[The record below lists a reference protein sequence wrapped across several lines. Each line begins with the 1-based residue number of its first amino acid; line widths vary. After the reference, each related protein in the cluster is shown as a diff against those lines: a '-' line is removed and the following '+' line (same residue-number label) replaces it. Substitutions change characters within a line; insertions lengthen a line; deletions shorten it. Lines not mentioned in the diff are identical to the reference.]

1 MALYKVR
8 GPDGRLHEFQG
19 PDGMPENMVNLLAGD
34 YFQPEIAPSP
44 VTKPQAE
51 TGFIPSVK
59 RGARGVYSLL
69 GDVAPAMIGKVVGA
83 EDYAKRQ
90 MQEAA
95 AYQQET
101 QEKYPSAV
109 PSYTD
114 IKGVGD
120 LGTYIVEAVGEAI
133 PSIIPSLFT
142 GGAAAI
148 AGRTAVA
155 AARAAAE
162 KTVLANAAKGLGEAE
177 LKQAAM
183 AAGVQAAKREA
194 LKYEATGALIG
205 SAAQNIPEVYQ
216 NLYDKGKDDIGTA
229 LAFGSFNAVLD
240 AITPINLLRKAKL
253 SGIPE
258 EQIIG
263 AWYKRAGRGTIEGFA
278 TEGGTEI
285 LQEMSSAAAE
295 KFVDENN
302 TFYTPQNFER
312 FINAGLKGGFGGG
325 VITGATNVAFGRSA
339 TPGTPEAGETQAD
352 RVKAETAR
360 VEQELGLTPTTPVTE
375 PAAVT
380 ETAVPETTI
389 TPTEPVVQVPT
400 VTTKP
405 LDDVQRIRREN
416 DLAAAKA
423 TLADYEKRGVKG
435 TPIKLTQNRIAKLER
450 ELGIAP
456 AQGTTNVTGPI
467 TPTVG
472 ESADVSA
479 SGRSAVPA
487 TAGIETLESDGV
499 VPAGPNVGDLTQGK
513 GRQPAPVDIDKE
525 SIEEEQARNAGPDLA
540 SDEKTPDEYKAEQ
553 MDALQTEEAPK
564 TAAPTEVLNE
574 DEIIK
579 SDARKKE
586 DELYA
591 AFKKIEE
598 EKKSLLSKDGRKP
611 NINSPNR
618 ARWDVIDD
626 ELVDARNTWFRQV
639 EQNDAEETNAGL
651 DELAALANKLN
662 TVTDGNKTHTKESI
676 EKLVNDAST
685 KTKRSKLEIIKSN
698 IKSTK
703 DKIAQ
708 FSKKEK
714 TDGVKTTKTEQTEKK
729 GQEATD
735 TVPVEQQNMYDEE
748 VEYHNET
755 NPDRKLPAY
764 KDLMFDQKASYFGN
778 IKKNSGEEHT
788 QAIEDLA
795 NLVHGKAEEKKTER
809 KTTPIKDNED
819 KQLQKGNNVAF
830 LNRIRMDSKNPIRK
844 AVAQRIFEA
853 KLKTKVEVVNS
864 LPEGRA
870 AEYDPKT
877 DTIRLTKQSQD
888 EETLMHEYTH
898 AATIDV
904 INKYE
909 TDQLDKLT
917 DDQQA
922 AVVHLEYLMDESRK
936 TLAEKFPD
944 AYEDLNEFVSNAI
957 TNDVFQNALGKLSI
971 PVSESIVPEET
982 SLWTN
987 LLQAI
992 AKILRIPG
1000 LLREGNMSI
1009 EALAAFD
1016 KIVSAPPKGGID
1028 RAPLPSRKTPEV
1040 KQAPEIK
1047 EAPKAQS
1054 DQEIADEAVDQV
1066 KLKERGGKVLLK
1078 NLFTTHGAHWM
1089 AERFQND
1096 RYILKV
1102 REDRA
1107 ALLGQLERLGD
1118 ALNNVFGQITRSTG
1132 IAVDVFNTH
1141 MKFPTEA
1148 VHDAISVYA
1157 KKANIS
1163 VDLALARLH
1172 IILEARHEP
1181 ERRAVNYLKKVPLD
1195 ASNATAIKVA
1205 NLIKTPELQAMF
1217 GKTEYSA
1224 AGFREEV
1231 MNKILTQPMFQVN
1244 DDTRKAYAQELRK
1257 AMDKVVA
1264 DPANQAK
1271 TIDVYEGKKLKTVE
1285 TTPAMFDVADERYS
1299 VIGQRTPKQI
1309 SAITRKLDSAE
1320 FKTQID
1326 AVETALQEVHNK
1338 TIDLNKE
1345 AHYWS
1350 RPVANIVD
1358 FYGFKHYIPFKG
1370 RPGMRLNDDSFNFDS
1385 KQLGG
1390 EYQDGQD
1397 SMQGRM
1403 SEAENPILQ
1412 SLADGATAALRVGK
1426 KDVTL
1431 AIKNAVNKSNRILQ
1445 GDVIDNIK
1453 FEDRYKGEVNKQ
1465 QISGDDKVFHYNED
1479 GSIDVIQLTNPRE
1492 KEAVRRSYRTNQPVI
1507 DLINRFTSGIGQMH
1521 TRYNPAF
1528 APMNFVRDALTN
1540 AFTLGAELGP
1550 AKAGRLLT
1558 GIAADV
1564 SSGGLYRALN
1574 YSHLYA
1580 QGKFAEIDK
1589 LAGSEKPYDQ
1599 LNDKERYYR
1608 DLKDFVKKGGR
1619 VSYLQG
1625 VAAKGALDEL
1635 IKEVGRSGVL
1645 LKKEQID
1652 KFIDI
1657 YNDMFELSSRVATYR
1672 LMKDEVFRTNVT
1684 NGMPKDRA
1692 RADAEI
1698 QAVEYAKNLAN
1709 FEQVGRWGKAMG
1721 ALYMFFRPAATGAV
1735 RAIEATAPAF
1745 QKFNETLFREEAEAQ
1760 GISKEKIDK
1769 AVKTIRE
1776 RQRSARAMIGSLVG
1790 VGVGIY
1796 MMALMMSDDDEQGRN
1811 KVATDDMARWTRNAR
1826 FHIPGTDIIFQMPWG
1841 FGLGTFASAGAQI
1854 ASTFAGRNSV
1864 ADAMSNILT
1873 TGLDSYLPLPISK
1886 ISPID
1891 NLPAWAMDSLAP
1903 SAIRPFF
1910 EYVMNLDGLGR
1921 QIYNTR
1927 QSRYGDAYTGGDSIP
1942 EIYKGAA
1949 RELFNVTNG
1958 AVDWSP
1964 NTMYFFAN
1972 NYVDGMA
1979 KAFTGV
1985 SNMGLTLAGK
1995 KDFDLRNDTL
2005 FLSSFIGSKSNV
2017 DAREFSKAET
2027 RIKTMEKR
2035 INALKDKPEMF
2046 QDYMESNPTDY
2057 YLVQYYNST
2066 VNGPIRDLRAMAN
2079 KIRTDKDISL
2089 RDRKERLD
2097 EVIKLQ
2103 NMVKRNVLDTFESI
2117 SGSPSI
2123 YR

>member
-1 MALYKVR
+1 MALYKVK
-8 GPDGRLHEFQG
+8 GPDGKLHEFQG

-34 YFQPEIAPSP
+34 YFQPEAAPTP

-51 TGFIPSVK
+51 TGFIPSVM
-59 RGARGVYSLL
+59 RGGRGMYSLL
-69 GDVAPAMIGKVVGA
+69 GDVAPAMIGKAVGA

-95 AYQQET
+95 AYQKET
-101 QEKYPSAV
+101 EEKYPSAV

-114 IKGVGD
+114 IKSVGD
-120 LGTYIVEAVGEAI
+120 LGTYIVESVGEAI

-142 GGAAAI
+142 GGASAI
-148 AGRTAVA
+148 LGRTAVA
-155 AARAAAE
+155 AARSAAE
-162 KTVLANAAKGLGEAE
+162 KAVVANAAKGLGEAE

-183 AAGVQAAKREA
+183 TAGVEAAKREA
-194 LKYEATGALIG
+194 LKYEATGAIAG

-216 NLYDKGKDDIGTA
+216 NLYDKGKDDLGTA
-229 LAFGSFNAVLD
+229 LAFGGFNAVLD

-263 AWYKRAGRGTIEGFA
+263 AWYKRAGKGAIEGFA
-278 TEGGTEI
+278 TEGGTEM

-302 TFYTPQNFER
+302 TFFTPENFER

-325 VITGATNVAFGRSA
+325 VITGATNVAVGRA
-339 TPGTPEAGETQAD
+339 AAPGTPEAGETQAD
-352 RVKAETAR
+352 RVKAETAK
-360 VEQELGLTPTTPVTE
+360 VEQELGIAPTAPVTE
-375 PAAVT
+375 SELASATT
-380 ETAVPETTI
+380 ETAVPETTT
-389 TPTEPVVQVPT
+389 TPVEPVAQVPT
-400 VTTKP
+400 STVKP
-405 LDDVQRIRREN
+405 LNDVQRIRREN
-416 DLAAAKA
+416 DLAASKA
-423 TLADYEKRGVKG
+423 TLADYEARGVKG
-435 TPIKLTQNRIAKLER
+435 TPIRLTQNRIAKLEK

-456 AQGTTNVTGPI
+456 AQGAANVTGPV

-472 ESADVSA
+472 ESADVST
-479 SGRSAVPA
+479 SGRSVVSPA
-487 TAGIETLESDGV
+487 AGTETPERDGV
-499 VPAGPNVGDLTQGK
+499 VPAGPNVGDLTQGEGK
-513 GRQPAPVDIDKE
+513 QPAPIELSDKAKEAIKLSIADGMDKRDTIDSLFEFEIYDDREDVPSVPPLINK
-525 SIEEEQARNAGPDLA
+525 SQQ
-540 SDEKTPDEYKAEQ
+540 KAAE
-553 MDALQTEEAPK
+553 DYYDSLSKPK
-564 TAAPTEVLNE
+564 TAEPTEVLKE
-574 DEIIK
+574 DQIIK
-579 SDARKKE
+579 
-586 DELYA
+586 
-591 AFKKIEE
+591 E
-598 EKKSLLSKDGRKP
+598 EKPSGTQT
-611 NINSPNR
+611 I
-618 ARWDVIDD
+618 
-626 ELVDARNTWFRQV
+626 
-639 EQNDAEETNAGL
+639 
-651 DELAALANKLN
+651 
-662 TVTDGNKTHTKESI
+662 
-676 EKLVNDAST
+676 
-685 KTKRSKLEIIKSN
+685 
-698 IKSTK
+698 
-703 DKIAQ
+703 
-708 FSKKEK
+708 
-714 TDGVKTTKTEQTEKK
+714 KTEQAEEK
-729 GQEATD
+729 GQEA
-735 TVPVEQQNMYDEE
+735 PPAAAVEPTPDEDRATQKRLLGALNRARKRLLRDENLSTEDPKRAAAKAAVDKAQKEWNDFLVESEPRSSKRYESIVKDVHKFDDNQRALYDEE
-748 VEYHNET
+748 SEYYNEN
-755 NPDRKLPAY
+755 NPERKVPEYDAL
-764 KDLMFDQKASYFGN
+764 KVDQREKYL
-778 IKKNSGEEHT
+778 EL
-788 QAIEDLA
+788 IED
-795 NLVHGKAEEKKTER
+795 NTMEEHGKAIKELADDIHGKSEEKKTER
-809 KTTPIKDNED
+809 KTTPVKDTVND
-819 KQLQKGNNVAF
+819 QLQKGNGAPF
-830 LNRIRMDSKNPIRK
+830 LDSIRLTSKNAIRK
-844 AVAQRIFEA
+844 SVAQRIYNA
-853 KLKTKVEVVNS
+853 KLGTKLEVVNS

-877 DTIRLTKQSQD
+877 NTIRLTKQYQD
-888 EETLMHEYTH
+888 EETIMHEYTH

-904 INKYE
+904 IDKYE
-909 TDQLDKLT
+909 NKQLNKLT
-917 DDQQA
+917 PEQLK
-922 AVVHLEYLMDESRK
+922 AVKHLEYLMDQSRK
-936 TLAEKFPD
+936 SLAEKYPD
-944 AYEDLNEFVSNAI
+944 AYDNLHEFVTNAI
-957 TNDVFQNALGKLSI
+957 NNQKFQNDLGGLSI
-971 PVSESIVPEET
+971 PVSESIIPEDT
-982 SLWTN
+982 SLWNN
-987 LLQAI
+987 LLKAI
-992 AKILRIPG
+992 AEILGVQVLSR
-1000 LLREGNMSI
+1000 GNMSV
-1009 EALAAFD
+1009 EALAAFND
-1016 KIVSAPPKGGID
+1016 IISAPPESGIN
-1028 RAPLPSRKTPEV
+1028 RAPLPSKKTPEV
-1040 KQAPEIK
+1040 KQAPEVK
-1047 EAPKAQS
+1047 EEPKTQT

-1066 KLKERGGKVLLK
+1066 KLKERGGKVVLK
-1078 NLFTTHGAHWM
+1078 NLFTRSGMHWL

-1118 ALNNVFGQITRSTG
+1118 TLNNVFGQITRSTG
-1132 IAVDVFNTH
+1132 IAVDVFNTQ

-1148 VHDAISVYA
+1148 VHDAISAYA
-1157 KKANIS
+1157 KKAGID
-1163 VDLALARLH
+1163 VDQALARLH

-1195 ASNATAIKVA
+1195 KTNDTAIKVA
-1205 NLIKTPELQAMF
+1205 DFKDMPAELQAMF
-1217 GKTEYSA
+1217 SKAEYSA
-1224 AGFREEV
+1224 AGFREEI
-1231 MNKILTQPMFQVN
+1231 MDKILTQPMFEIS
-1244 DDTRKAYAQELRK
+1244 DETRKTYAQELRK
-1257 AMDKVVA
+1257 ALDQVVA
-1264 DPANQAK
+1264 DPANHAK
-1271 TIDVYEGKKLKTVE
+1271 TIEVYEGKKLKTVE

-1299 VIGQRTPKQI
+1299 VIGQRTPEQI
-1309 SAITRKLDSAE
+1309 AAITRKLDNAE
-1320 FKTQID
+1320 FKSQID
-1326 AVETALQEVHNK
+1326 AVEKALQVVHQK

-1358 FYGFKHYIPFKG
+1358 FYGFDHYIPFKG
-1370 RPGMRLNDDSFNFDS
+1370 RPGMRLTDDSFNFDS
-1385 KQLGG
+1385 KLLGG
-1390 EYQDGQD
+1390 EFQDGQD
-1397 SMQGRM
+1397 TMQGRL
-1403 SEAENPILQ
+1403 SESENPILQ

-1431 AIKNAVNKSNRILQ
+1431 AIKNAVNPKNRILQ
-1445 GDVIDNIK
+1445 GRVKDRIK
-1453 FEDRYKGEVNKQ
+1453 FEDRYKGEFNKSEL
-1465 QISGDDKVFHYNED
+1465 SGEKIVFHYNDD
-1479 GSIDVIQLTNPRE
+1479 GSIDIIELDSKQERE
-1492 KEAVRRSYRTNQPVI
+1492 AIRRSYRTNQPVI

-1558 GIAADV
+1558 DIAADV

-1574 YSHLYA
+1574 YSNLYA
-1580 QGKFAEIDK
+1580 QGKFAEIDV
-1589 LAGSEKPYDQ
+1589 LAGGEKPYDQ
-1599 LNDKERYYR
+1599 LNDQERYYR

-1672 LMKDEVFRTNVT
+1672 LMKDEIFHENVA
-1684 NGMPKDRA
+1684 NGLPLERA

-1745 QKFNETLFREEAEAQ
+1745 QKFDEALFRDEAKAQ
-1760 GISKEKIDK
+1760 GISEAKIDK

-1776 RQRSARAMIGSLVG
+1776 RQRNARVMAGSLVG

-1796 MMALMMSDDDEQGRN
+1796 MMALMMSGDDEQGRN

-1826 FHIPGTDIIFQMPWG
+1826 FHIPGTDIIIQMPWG

-1854 ASTFAGRNSV
+1854 ASVFAGRNST
-1864 ADAMSNILT
+1864 ADALSNILT

-1891 NLPAWAMDSLAP
+1891 NFPAWAMDSLAP
-1903 SAIRPFF
+1903 SSIRPFF

-1921 QIYNTR
+1921 QIYNNR

-1942 EIYKGAA
+1942 EVYKGAA
-1949 RELFNVTNG
+1949 RELFNATNG

-1979 KAFTGV
+1979 KALTGV
-1985 SNMGLTLAGK
+1985 SNLGLTLTGK
-1995 KDFDLRNDTL
+1995 KDFDLKNDTL

-2046 QDYMESNPTDY
+2046 REYMEENASDY

-2079 KIRTDKDISL
+2079 KIRTDKDMDL
-2089 RDRKERLD
+2089 RERKERLD

-2117 SGSPSI
+2117 TGSPSI

>member
-1 MALYKVR
+1 MALYKVK
-8 GPDGRLHEFQG
+8 GPDGKLHEFQG

-34 YFQPEIAPSP
+34 YFQPEAAPTP

-51 TGFIPSVK
+51 TGFIPSVM
-59 RGARGVYSLL
+59 RGGRGMYSLL
-69 GDVAPAMIGKVVGA
+69 GDVAPAMIGKAVGA

-95 AYQQET
+95 AYQKET
-101 QEKYPSAV
+101 EEKYPSAV

-114 IKGVGD
+114 IKSVGD
-120 LGTYIVEAVGEAI
+120 LGTYIVESVGEAI

-142 GGAAAI
+142 GGASAI
-148 AGRTAVA
+148 LGRTAVA
-155 AARAAAE
+155 AARSAAE

-183 AAGVQAAKREA
+183 TAGVEAAKREA
-194 LKYEATGALIG
+194 LKYEATGAIVG

-216 NLYDKGKDDIGTA
+216 NLYDKGKDDLGTA
-229 LAFGSFNAVLD
+229 LAFGGFNAVLD

-263 AWYKRAGRGTIEGFA
+263 AWYKRAGKGAIEGFA
-278 TEGGTEI
+278 TEGGTEM

-302 TFYTPQNFER
+302 TFFTPENFER

-325 VITGATNVAFGRSA
+325 VITGATNVAVGRA
-339 TPGTPEAGETQAD
+339 AAPGTPEAGETQAD
-352 RVKAETAR
+352 RVKAETAK
-360 VEQELGLTPTTPVTE
+360 VEQELGIAPTAPVTE
-375 PAAVT
+375 SELASATT
-380 ETAVPETTI
+380 ETAVPETTT
-389 TPTEPVVQVPT
+389 TPVEPVAQVPT
-400 VTTKP
+400 STVKP
-405 LDDVQRIRREN
+405 LNDVQRIRREN
-416 DLAAAKA
+416 DLAASKA
-423 TLADYEKRGVKG
+423 TLADYEARGVKG
-435 TPIKLTQNRIAKLER
+435 TPIRLTQNRIAKLEK

-456 AQGTTNVTGPI
+456 AQGAANVTGPV

-472 ESADVSA
+472 ESADVST
-479 SGRSAVPA
+479 SGRSVVSPA
-487 TAGIETLESDGV
+487 AGTETPERDGV
-499 VPAGPNVGDLTQGK
+499 VLAGPNVGDLTQGEGK
-513 GRQPAPVDIDKE
+513 QPAPIELSDKAKEAIKLSIADGMDKRDTIDSLFEFEIYDDREDVPSVPPLINK
-525 SIEEEQARNAGPDLA
+525 SQQ
-540 SDEKTPDEYKAEQ
+540 KAAE
-553 MDALQTEEAPK
+553 DYYDSLSKPK
-564 TAAPTEVLNE
+564 TAEPTEVLKE
-574 DEIIK
+574 DQIIK
-579 SDARKKE
+579 
-586 DELYA
+586 
-591 AFKKIEE
+591 E
-598 EKKSLLSKDGRKP
+598 EKPSGTQT
-611 NINSPNR
+611 I
-618 ARWDVIDD
+618 
-626 ELVDARNTWFRQV
+626 
-639 EQNDAEETNAGL
+639 
-651 DELAALANKLN
+651 
-662 TVTDGNKTHTKESI
+662 
-676 EKLVNDAST
+676 
-685 KTKRSKLEIIKSN
+685 
-698 IKSTK
+698 
-703 DKIAQ
+703 
-708 FSKKEK
+708 
-714 TDGVKTTKTEQTEKK
+714 KTEQAEEK
-729 GQEATD
+729 GQEA
-735 TVPVEQQNMYDEE
+735 PPAAAVEPTPDEDRATQKRLLGALNRARKRLLRDENLASGDPRIDAAKAAVDKAQKEWNDFLVESEPRSSKRYESIVKDVHKFDDNQRALYDEE
-748 VEYHNET
+748 SEYYNEN
-755 NPDRKLPAY
+755 NPERKVPEYDAL
-764 KDLMFDQKASYFGN
+764 KVDQREKYL
-778 IKKNSGEEHT
+778 EL
-788 QAIEDLA
+788 IED
-795 NLVHGKAEEKKTER
+795 NTMEEHGKAIKELADDIHGKSEEKKTER
-809 KTTPIKDNED
+809 KTTPVKDTVND
-819 KQLQKGNNVAF
+819 QLQKGNGAPF
-830 LNRIRMDSKNPIRK
+830 LDSIRLTSKNAIRK
-844 AVAQRIFEA
+844 SVAQRIYNA
-853 KLKTKVEVVNS
+853 KLGTKLEVVNS

-877 DTIRLTKQSQD
+877 NTIRLTKQYQD
-888 EETLMHEYTH
+888 EETIMHEYTH

-904 INKYE
+904 IDKYE
-909 TDQLDKLT
+909 NKQLNKLT
-917 DDQQA
+917 PEQLK
-922 AVVHLEYLMDESRK
+922 AVKHLEYLMDQSRK
-936 TLAEKFPD
+936 SLAEKYPD
-944 AYEDLNEFVSNAI
+944 AYDNLHEFVTNAI
-957 TNDVFQNALGKLSI
+957 NNQKFQNDLGGLSI
-971 PVSESIVPEET
+971 PVSESIIPEDT
-982 SLWTN
+982 SLWNN
-987 LLQAI
+987 LLKAI
-992 AKILRIPG
+992 AEILGVQVLSR
-1000 LLREGNMSI
+1000 GNMSV
-1009 EALAAFD
+1009 EALAAFND
-1016 KIVSAPPKGGID
+1016 IISAPPESGIN
-1028 RAPLPSRKTPEV
+1028 RAPLPSKKTPEV
-1040 KQAPEIK
+1040 KQAPEVK
-1047 EAPKAQS
+1047 EEPKAQT

-1066 KLKERGGKVLLK
+1066 KLKERGGKVVLK
-1078 NLFTTHGAHWM
+1078 NLFTRSGMHWL

-1118 ALNNVFGQITRSTG
+1118 TLNNVFGQITRSTG
-1132 IAVDVFNTH
+1132 IAVDVFNTQ

-1148 VHDAISVYA
+1148 VHDAISAYA
-1157 KKANIS
+1157 KKAGID
-1163 VDLALARLH
+1163 VDQALARLH

-1195 ASNATAIKVA
+1195 KTNDTAIKVA
-1205 NLIKTPELQAMF
+1205 DFKDMPAELQAMF
-1217 GKTEYSA
+1217 SKAEYSA

-1231 MNKILTQPMFQVN
+1231 MDKILTQPMFEIS
-1244 DDTRKAYAQELRK
+1244 DETRKTYAQELRK
-1257 AMDKVVA
+1257 ALDQVVA
-1264 DPANQAK
+1264 DPANHAK
-1271 TIDVYEGKKLKTVE
+1271 TIEVYEGKKLKTVE

-1299 VIGQRTPKQI
+1299 VIGQRTPEQI
-1309 SAITRKLDSAE
+1309 AAITRKLDNAE
-1320 FKTQID
+1320 FKSQID
-1326 AVETALQEVHNK
+1326 AVEKALQVVHQK

-1358 FYGFKHYIPFKG
+1358 FYGFDHYIPFKG
-1370 RPGMRLNDDSFNFDS
+1370 RPGMRLTDESFNFDS
-1385 KQLGG
+1385 KLLGG
-1390 EYQDGQD
+1390 EFQDGQD
-1397 SMQGRM
+1397 TMQGRL
-1403 SEAENPILQ
+1403 SESENPILQ

-1431 AIKNAVNKSNRILQ
+1431 AIKNAVNPKNRILQ
-1445 GDVIDNIK
+1445 GRVKDRIK
-1453 FEDRYKGEVNKQ
+1453 FEDRYKGEFNKSEL
-1465 QISGDDKVFHYNED
+1465 SGEKIVFHYNDD
-1479 GSIDVIQLTNPRE
+1479 GSIDIIELDSKQERE
-1492 KEAVRRSYRTNQPVI
+1492 AIRRSYRTNQPVI

-1558 GIAADV
+1558 DIAADV

-1574 YSHLYA
+1574 YSNLYA
-1580 QGKFAEIDK
+1580 QGKFAEIDV
-1589 LAGSEKPYDQ
+1589 LAGGEKPYDQ
-1599 LNDKERYYR
+1599 LNDQERYYR

-1672 LMKDEVFRTNVT
+1672 LMKDEIFHENVA
-1684 NGMPKDRA
+1684 NGLPLERA

-1745 QKFNETLFREEAEAQ
+1745 QKFDEALFRDEAKAQ
-1760 GISKEKIDK
+1760 GISEAKIDK

-1776 RQRSARAMIGSLVG
+1776 RQRNARVMAGSLVG

-1796 MMALMMSDDDEQGRN
+1796 MMALMMSGDDEQGRN

-1854 ASTFAGRNSV
+1854 ASVFAGRNST
-1864 ADAMSNILT
+1864 ADALSNILT

-1891 NLPAWAMDSLAP
+1891 NFPAWAMDSLAP
-1903 SAIRPFF
+1903 SSIRPFF

-1921 QIYNTR
+1921 QIYNNR

-1942 EIYKGAA
+1942 EVYKGAA
-1949 RELFNVTNG
+1949 RELFNATNG

-1979 KAFTGV
+1979 KALTGV
-1985 SNMGLTLAGK
+1985 SNLGLTLTGK
-1995 KDFDLRNDTL
+1995 KDFDLKNDTL

-2046 QDYMESNPTDY
+2046 QDYIEENPTDY

-2079 KIRTDKDISL
+2079 KIRTDKDMDL
-2089 RDRKERLD
+2089 RERKERLD

>member
-1 MALYKVR
+1 MALYKVK
-8 GPDGRLHEFQG
+8 GPDGKLHEFEG
-19 PDGMPENMVNLLAGD
+19 PAGMPNDLVNMLAGD
-34 YFQPEIAPSP
+34 YFQPEIAPAP
-44 VTKPQAE
+44 VPKPKAE
-51 TGFIPSVK
+51 TGFIPSVV
-59 RGARGVYSLL
+59 RGGRGIYSLL
-69 GDVAPAMIGKVVGA
+69 GDVAPAMIGKAVGA
-83 EDYAKRQ
+83 EDYAKQQ

-114 IKGVGD
+114 IKSAGD
-120 LGTYIVEAVGEAI
+120 LGTYIVESVGEAI
-133 PSIIPSLFT
+133 PSILPSLFT

-155 AARAAAE
+155 AARSAAE
-162 KTVLANAAKGLGEAE
+162 KTVLANAAKGIGEAE

-194 LKYEATGALIG
+194 LKYEAAGAIAG
-205 SAAQNIPEVYQ
+205 SATQNIPEVYQ
-216 NLYDKGKDDIGTA
+216 NLYDKGKDDLGTA

-263 AWYKRAGRGTIEGFA
+263 AWYKRAGKGAIEGFA
-278 TEGGTEI
+278 TEGGTEM

-302 TFYTPQNFER
+302 TFFTPENFER

-325 VITGATNVAFGRSA
+325 VITGATNVAMGRA
-339 TPGTPEAGETQAD
+339 AAPGTPEAAAGDQAAA
-352 RVKAETAR
+352 VKAET
-360 VEQELGLTPTTPVTE
+360 EQLEKELGIAPAPITE
-375 PAAVT
+375 PTPAVD
-380 ETAVPETTI
+380 EVPVPETTI
-389 TPTEPVVQVPT
+389 TPTEPVAQVPT
-400 VTTKP
+400 VTTTPAPAVKP
-405 LDDVQRIRREN
+405 LTEAQRIKKEN
-416 DLAAAKA
+416 DLAAAEA
-423 TLADYEKRGVKG
+423 TLAAYNAKGVRGTTV
-435 TPIKLTQNRIAKLER
+435 KLTQNRIDRFKR

-456 AQGTTNVTGPI
+456 AQGAADVTEPV

-472 ESADVSA
+472 ESADVST
-479 SGRSAVPA
+479 SGRGAVPA
-487 TAGIETLESDGV
+487 TAGIETPERDGV
-499 VPAGPNVGDLTQGK
+499 VSARPDVGEPITGE
-513 GRQPAPVDIDKE
+513 GRQPTTVELSDKAKEAIRLSIADGMDKRDTIDSLFE
-525 SIEEEQARNAGPDLA
+525 FEIYDDREGVADVPPLIN
-540 SDEKTPDEYKAEQ
+540 KAQQKAAE
-553 MDALQTEEAPK
+553 DYYDSLSKPK
-564 TAAPTEVLNE
+564 TAAPTEVLKE
-574 DEIIK
+574 DQIIK
-579 SDARKKE
+579 
-586 DELYA
+586 
-591 AFKKIEE
+591 E
-598 EKKSLLSKDGRKP
+598 EKPSGTQT
-611 NINSPNR
+611 I
-618 ARWDVIDD
+618 
-626 ELVDARNTWFRQV
+626 
-639 EQNDAEETNAGL
+639 
-651 DELAALANKLN
+651 
-662 TVTDGNKTHTKESI
+662 
-676 EKLVNDAST
+676 
-685 KTKRSKLEIIKSN
+685 
-698 IKSTK
+698 
-703 DKIAQ
+703 
-708 FSKKEK
+708 
-714 TDGVKTTKTEQTEKK
+714 KTEQTEEK
-729 GQEATD
+729 GQEAPPAP
-735 TVPVEQQNMYDEE
+735 TVEPTADEDAATQKRLLAAISRAE
-748 VEYHNET
+748 KQLRKDENLATGDPKLERSKKRYEDAQKTWQDFLAESKPRRDKRYEAVVKGLHSFNDDQRTVYEEEAEYYNEE
-755 NPDRKLPAY
+755 NPERKIPEYGELTV
-764 KDLMFDQKASYFGN
+764 DQREKYLTS
-778 IKKNSGEEHT
+778 IKKNTMEE
-788 QAIEDLA
+788 
-795 NLVHGKAEEKKTER
+795 HGKAIKDLADELHGKPEEKKTER
-809 KTTPIKDNED
+809 KTTPVKDTVND
-819 KQLQKGNNVAF
+819 QLQKGNGAPF
-830 LNRIRMDSKNPIRK
+830 LDSIRLTSKNAIRK
-844 AVAQRIFEA
+844 SVAQRIYNA
-853 KLKTKVEVVNS
+853 KLGTKLEVVNS

-877 DTIRLTKQSQD
+877 NTIRLTKQHQD

-904 INKYE
+904 IDKYE
-909 TDQLDKLT
+909 NKQLNKLT
-917 DDQQA
+917 PEQLK
-922 AVVHLEYLMDESRK
+922 AVKHLEYLMDQSRK
-936 TLAEKFPD
+936 SLAEKYPD
-944 AYEDLNEFVSNAI
+944 AYDNLHEFVTNAI
-957 TNDVFQNALGKLSI
+957 NNQKFQNDLGGLSI
-971 PVSESIVPEET
+971 PVSESIIPEDT
-982 SLWTN
+982 SLWNN
-987 LLQAI
+987 LLKAI
-992 AKILRIPG
+992 AEILGVQVLSR
-1000 LLREGNMSI
+1000 GNMSV
-1009 EALAAFD
+1009 EALAAFND
-1016 KIVSAPPKGGID
+1016 IISAPPESGIN
-1028 RAPLPSRKTPEV
+1028 RAPLPSKKTPEV
-1040 KQAPEIK
+1040 KQAPEVK
-1047 EAPKAQS
+1047 EEPKAQT

-1066 KLKERGGKVLLK
+1066 KLKERGGKVVLK
-1078 NLFTTHGAHWM
+1078 NLFTRSGMHWL

-1118 ALNNVFGQITRSTG
+1118 TLNNVFGQITRSTG
-1132 IAVDVFNTH
+1132 IAVDVFNTQ

-1148 VHDAISVYA
+1148 VHDAISAYA
-1157 KKANIS
+1157 KKAGID
-1163 VDLALARLH
+1163 VDQALARLH

-1195 ASNATAIKVA
+1195 KTNDTAIKVA
-1205 NLIKTPELQAMF
+1205 DFKDMPAELQAMF
-1217 GKTEYSA
+1217 SKAEYSA

-1231 MNKILTQPMFQVN
+1231 MDKILTQPMFEIS
-1244 DDTRKAYAQELRK
+1244 DETRKTYAQELRK
-1257 AMDKVVA
+1257 ALDQVVA
-1264 DPANQAK
+1264 DPANHAK
-1271 TIDVYEGKKLKTVE
+1271 TIEVYEGKKLKTVE

-1299 VIGQRTPKQI
+1299 VIGQRTPEQI
-1309 SAITRKLDSAE
+1309 AAITRKLDNAE
-1320 FKTQID
+1320 FKSQID
-1326 AVETALQEVHNK
+1326 AVEKALQVVHQK

-1358 FYGFKHYIPFKG
+1358 FYGFDHYIPFKG
-1370 RPGMRLNDDSFNFDS
+1370 RPGMRLTDESFNFDS
-1385 KQLGG
+1385 KLLGG
-1390 EYQDGQD
+1390 EFQDGQD
-1397 SMQGRM
+1397 TMQGRL
-1403 SEAENPILQ
+1403 SESENPILQ

-1431 AIKNAVNKSNRILQ
+1431 AIKNAVNPKNRILQ
-1445 GDVIDNIK
+1445 GRVKDRIK
-1453 FEDRYKGEVNKQ
+1453 FEDRYKGEFNKSEL
-1465 QISGDDKVFHYNED
+1465 SGEKIVFHYNDD
-1479 GSIDVIQLTNPRE
+1479 GSIDIIELDSKQERE
-1492 KEAVRRSYRTNQPVI
+1492 AIRRSYRTNQPVI

-1558 GIAADV
+1558 DIAADV

-1574 YSHLYA
+1574 YSNLYA
-1580 QGKFAEIDK
+1580 QGKFAEIDV
-1589 LAGSEKPYDQ
+1589 LAGGEKPYDQ
-1599 LNDKERYYR
+1599 LNDQERYYR

-1672 LMKDEVFRTNVT
+1672 LMKDEIFHENVA
-1684 NGMPKDRA
+1684 NGLPLERA

-1745 QKFNETLFREEAEAQ
+1745 QKFDEALFRDEAKAQ
-1760 GISKEKIDK
+1760 GISEAKIDK

-1776 RQRSARAMIGSLVG
+1776 RQRNARVMAGSLVG

-1796 MMALMMSDDDEQGRN
+1796 MMALMMSGDDEQGRN

-1854 ASTFAGRNSV
+1854 ASVFAGRNST
-1864 ADAMSNILT
+1864 ADALSNILT

-1891 NLPAWAMDSLAP
+1891 NFPAWAMDSLAP
-1903 SAIRPFF
+1903 SSIRPFF

-1921 QIYNTR
+1921 QIYNNR

-1942 EIYKGAA
+1942 EVYKGAA
-1949 RELFNVTNG
+1949 RELFNATNG

-1979 KAFTGV
+1979 KALTGV
-1985 SNMGLTLAGK
+1985 SNLGLTLTGK
-1995 KDFDLRNDTL
+1995 KDFDLKNDTL

-2046 QDYMESNPTDY
+2046 REYMEENASDY

-2079 KIRTDKDISL
+2079 KIRTDKDMDL
-2089 RDRKERLD
+2089 RERKERLD

-2103 NMVKRNVLDTFESI
+2103 NMAKRNILDTFESI
-2117 SGSPSI
+2117 TGSPSI

>member
-1 MALYKVR
+1 MALYKVK
-8 GPDGRLHEFQG
+8 GPDGKLHEFQG

-34 YFQPEIAPSP
+34 YFQPEAAPTP

-51 TGFIPSVK
+51 TGFIPSVM
-59 RGARGVYSLL
+59 RGGRGMYSLL
-69 GDVAPAMIGKVVGA
+69 GDVAPAMIGKAVGA

-95 AYQQET
+95 AYQKET
-101 QEKYPSAV
+101 EEKYPSAV

-114 IKGVGD
+114 IKSVGD
-120 LGTYIVEAVGEAI
+120 LGTYIVESVGEAI

-142 GGAAAI
+142 GGASAI
-148 AGRTAVA
+148 LGRTAVA
-155 AARAAAE
+155 AARSAAE

-183 AAGVQAAKREA
+183 TAGVEAAKREA
-194 LKYEATGALIG
+194 LKYEATGAIVG

-216 NLYDKGKDDIGTA
+216 NLYDKGKDDLGTA
-229 LAFGSFNAVLD
+229 LAFGGFNAVLD

-263 AWYKRAGRGTIEGFA
+263 AWYKRAGKGAIEGFA
-278 TEGGTEI
+278 TEGGTEM

-302 TFYTPQNFER
+302 TFFTPENFER

-325 VITGATNVAFGRSA
+325 VITGATNVAVGRA
-339 TPGTPEAGETQAD
+339 AAPGTPEAGETQAD
-352 RVKAETAR
+352 RVKAETAK
-360 VEQELGLTPTTPVTE
+360 VEQELGIAPTAPVTE
-375 PAAVT
+375 SELASATT
-380 ETAVPETTI
+380 ETAVPETTT
-389 TPTEPVVQVPT
+389 TPVEPVAQVPT
-400 VTTKP
+400 STVKP
-405 LDDVQRIRREN
+405 LNDVQRIRREN
-416 DLAAAKA
+416 DLAASKA
-423 TLADYEKRGVKG
+423 TLADYEARGVKG
-435 TPIKLTQNRIAKLER
+435 TPIRLTQNRIAKLEK

-456 AQGTTNVTGPI
+456 AQGAANVTGPV

-472 ESADVSA
+472 ESADVST
-479 SGRSAVPA
+479 SRRSVVSPA
-487 TAGIETLESDGV
+487 AGTETPERDGV
-499 VPAGPNVGDLTQGK
+499 VPAGPNVGDLTQGEGK
-513 GRQPAPVDIDKE
+513 QPAPIELSDKAKEAIKLSIADGMDKRDTIDSLFEFEIYDDREDVPSVPPLINK
-525 SIEEEQARNAGPDLA
+525 SQQ
-540 SDEKTPDEYKAEQ
+540 KAAE
-553 MDALQTEEAPK
+553 DYYDSLSKPK
-564 TAAPTEVLNE
+564 TAEPTEVLKE
-574 DEIIK
+574 DQIIK
-579 SDARKKE
+579 
-586 DELYA
+586 
-591 AFKKIEE
+591 E
-598 EKKSLLSKDGRKP
+598 EKPSGTQT
-611 NINSPNR
+611 I
-618 ARWDVIDD
+618 
-626 ELVDARNTWFRQV
+626 
-639 EQNDAEETNAGL
+639 
-651 DELAALANKLN
+651 
-662 TVTDGNKTHTKESI
+662 
-676 EKLVNDAST
+676 
-685 KTKRSKLEIIKSN
+685 
-698 IKSTK
+698 
-703 DKIAQ
+703 
-708 FSKKEK
+708 
-714 TDGVKTTKTEQTEKK
+714 KTEQAEEK
-729 GQEATD
+729 GQEAPPAP
-735 TVPVEQQNMYDEE
+735 TVEPTADEDAATQKRLLAALNRARKRLLRDENLASGDPRIDAAKAAVDKAQKEWNDFLVESEPRSSKRYESIVKDVHKFDDNQRALYDEE
-748 VEYHNET
+748 SEYYNEN
-755 NPDRKLPAY
+755 NPERKVPEYDAL
-764 KDLMFDQKASYFGN
+764 KVDQREKYL
-778 IKKNSGEEHT
+778 EL
-788 QAIEDLA
+788 IED
-795 NLVHGKAEEKKTER
+795 NTMEEHGKAIKELADDIHGKPEEKKTER
-809 KTTPIKDNED
+809 KTTPVKDTVND
-819 KQLQKGNNVAF
+819 QLQKGNGAPF
-830 LNRIRMDSKNPIRK
+830 LDSIRLTTKNAIRK
-844 AVAQRIFEA
+844 SVAQRIYNA
-853 KLKTKVEVVNS
+853 KLGTKIEVVNS

-877 DTIRLTKQSQD
+877 NTIRLTKQHQD

-904 INKYE
+904 IDKYE
-909 TDQLDKLT
+909 NKQLNKLT
-917 DDQQA
+917 PEQLK
-922 AVVHLEYLMDESRK
+922 AVKHLEYLMDQSRK
-936 TLAEKFPD
+936 SLAEKYPD
-944 AYEDLNEFVSNAI
+944 AYDNLHEFVTNAI
-957 TNDVFQNALGKLSI
+957 NNQKFQNDLGGLSI
-971 PVSESIVPEET
+971 PVSESIIPEDT
-982 SLWTN
+982 SLWNN
-987 LLQAI
+987 LLKAI
-992 AKILRIPG
+992 AEILGVQVLSR
-1000 LLREGNMSI
+1000 GNMSV
-1009 EALAAFD
+1009 EALAAFND
-1016 KIVSAPPKGGID
+1016 IISAPPESGIN
-1028 RAPLPSRKTPEV
+1028 RAPLPSKKTPEV
-1040 KQAPEIK
+1040 KQAPEVK
-1047 EAPKAQS
+1047 EEPKAQT

-1066 KLKERGGKVLLK
+1066 KLKERGGKVVLK
-1078 NLFTTHGAHWM
+1078 NLFTRSGMHWL

-1118 ALNNVFGQITRSTG
+1118 TLNNVFGQITRSTG
-1132 IAVDVFNTH
+1132 IAVDVFNTQ

-1148 VHDAISVYA
+1148 VHDAISAYA
-1157 KKANIS
+1157 KKAGID
-1163 VDLALARLH
+1163 VDQALARLH

-1195 ASNATAIKVA
+1195 KVNDTAIKVA
-1205 NLIKTPELQAMF
+1205 DFKDMPAELQAMF
-1217 GKTEYSA
+1217 SKAEYSA

-1231 MNKILTQPMFQVN
+1231 MDKILTQPMFEIS
-1244 DDTRKAYAQELRK
+1244 DETRKTYAQELRK
-1257 AMDKVVA
+1257 ALDQVVA
-1264 DPANQAK
+1264 DPANHAK
-1271 TIDVYEGKKLKTVE
+1271 TIEVYEGKKLKTVE

-1299 VIGQRTPKQI
+1299 VIGQRTPEQI
-1309 SAITRKLDSAE
+1309 AAITRKLDNAE
-1320 FKTQID
+1320 FKSQID
-1326 AVETALQEVHNK
+1326 AVEKALQVVHQK

-1358 FYGFKHYIPFKG
+1358 FYGFDHYIPFKG
-1370 RPGMRLNDDSFNFDS
+1370 RPGMRLTDESFNFDS
-1385 KQLGG
+1385 KLLGG
-1390 EYQDGQD
+1390 EFQDGQD
-1397 SMQGRM
+1397 TMQGRL
-1403 SEAENPILQ
+1403 SESENPILQ

-1431 AIKNAVNKSNRILQ
+1431 AIKNAVNPKNRILQ
-1445 GDVIDNIK
+1445 GRVKDRIK
-1453 FEDRYKGEVNKQ
+1453 FEDRYKGEFNKSEL
-1465 QISGDDKVFHYNED
+1465 SGEKIVFHYNDD
-1479 GSIDVIQLTNPRE
+1479 GSIDIIELDSKQERE
-1492 KEAVRRSYRTNQPVI
+1492 AIRRSYRTNQPVI

-1558 GIAADV
+1558 DIAADV

-1574 YSHLYA
+1574 YSNLYA
-1580 QGKFAEIDK
+1580 QGKFAEIDV
-1589 LAGSEKPYDQ
+1589 LAGGEKPYDQ
-1599 LNDKERYYR
+1599 LNDQERYYR

-1672 LMKDEVFRTNVT
+1672 LMKDEIFHENVA
-1684 NGMPKDRA
+1684 NGLPLERA
-1692 RADAEI
+1692 RVDAEI

-1745 QKFNETLFREEAEAQ
+1745 QKFDEALFRDEAKAQ
-1760 GISKEKIDK
+1760 GISEAKIDK

-1776 RQRSARAMIGSLVG
+1776 RQRNARVMAGSLVG

-1796 MMALMMSDDDEQGRN
+1796 MMALMMSGDDEQGRN

-1826 FHIPGTDIIFQMPWG
+1826 FHIPGTDVIIQMPWG

-1854 ASTFAGRNSV
+1854 ASVFAGRNST
-1864 ADAMSNILT
+1864 ADALSNILT

-1891 NLPAWAMDSLAP
+1891 NFPAWAMDSLAP
-1903 SAIRPFF
+1903 SSIRPFF

-1921 QIYNTR
+1921 QIYNNR

-1942 EIYKGAA
+1942 EVYKGAA
-1949 RELFNVTNG
+1949 RELFNATNG

-1979 KAFTGV
+1979 KALTGV
-1985 SNMGLTLAGK
+1985 SNLGLTLTGK
-1995 KDFDLRNDTL
+1995 KDFDLKNDTL

-2046 QDYMESNPTDY
+2046 QDYIEENPTDY

-2079 KIRTDKDISL
+2079 KIRTDKDMDL
-2089 RDRKERLD
+2089 RERKERLD

-2117 SGSPSI
+2117 TGSPSI

>member
-1 MALYKVR
+1 MALYKVK
-8 GPDGRLHEFQG
+8 GPDGKLHEFEG
-19 PDGMPENMVNLLAGD
+19 PAGMPNDLVNMLAGD
-34 YFQPEIAPSP
+34 YFQPEIAPAP
-44 VTKPQAE
+44 VPKPKAE
-51 TGFIPSVK
+51 TGFIPSVV
-59 RGARGVYSLL
+59 RGGRGIYSLL
-69 GDVAPAMIGKVVGA
+69 GDVAPAMIGKAVGA
-83 EDYAKRQ
+83 EDYAKQQ

-114 IKGVGD
+114 IKSAGD
-120 LGTYIVEAVGEAI
+120 LGTYIVESVGEAI
-133 PSIIPSLFT
+133 PSILPSLFT

-155 AARAAAE
+155 AARSAAE
-162 KTVLANAAKGLGEAE
+162 KTVLANAAKGIGEAE

-194 LKYEATGALIG
+194 LKYEAAGAIAG
-205 SAAQNIPEVYQ
+205 SATQNIPEVYQ
-216 NLYDKGKDDIGTA
+216 NLYDKGKDDLGTA

-263 AWYKRAGRGTIEGFA
+263 AWYKRAGKGAIEGFA
-278 TEGGTEI
+278 TEGGTEM

-302 TFYTPQNFER
+302 TFFTPENFER

-325 VITGATNVAFGRSA
+325 VITGATNVAMGRA
-339 TPGTPEAGETQAD
+339 AAPGTPEAAAGDQAAA
-352 RVKAETAR
+352 VKAET
-360 VEQELGLTPTTPVTE
+360 EQLEKELGIAPAPITE
-375 PAAVT
+375 PTPAVD
-380 ETAVPETTI
+380 EVPVPETTI
-389 TPTEPVVQVPT
+389 TPTEPVAQVPT
-400 VTTKP
+400 VTTTPAPAVKP
-405 LDDVQRIRREN
+405 LTEAQRIKKEN
-416 DLAAAKA
+416 DLAAAEA
-423 TLADYEKRGVKG
+423 TLAAYNAKGVRGTTV
-435 TPIKLTQNRIAKLER
+435 KLTQNRIDRFKR

-456 AQGTTNVTGPI
+456 AQGAADVTEPV

-472 ESADVSA
+472 ESADVST
-479 SGRSAVPA
+479 SGRGAVPA
-487 TAGIETLESDGV
+487 TAGIETPERDGV
-499 VPAGPNVGDLTQGK
+499 VSARPDVGEPITGE
-513 GRQPAPVDIDKE
+513 GRQPTTVELSDKAKEAIRLSIADGMDKRDTIDSLFE
-525 SIEEEQARNAGPDLA
+525 FEIYDDREGVADVPPLIN
-540 SDEKTPDEYKAEQ
+540 KAQQKAAE
-553 MDALQTEEAPK
+553 DYYDSLSKPK
-564 TAAPTEVLNE
+564 TAAPTEVLKE
-574 DEIIK
+574 DQIIK
-579 SDARKKE
+579 
-586 DELYA
+586 
-591 AFKKIEE
+591 E
-598 EKKSLLSKDGRKP
+598 EKPSGTQT
-611 NINSPNR
+611 I
-618 ARWDVIDD
+618 
-626 ELVDARNTWFRQV
+626 
-639 EQNDAEETNAGL
+639 
-651 DELAALANKLN
+651 
-662 TVTDGNKTHTKESI
+662 
-676 EKLVNDAST
+676 
-685 KTKRSKLEIIKSN
+685 
-698 IKSTK
+698 
-703 DKIAQ
+703 
-708 FSKKEK
+708 
-714 TDGVKTTKTEQTEKK
+714 KTEQTEEK
-729 GQEATD
+729 GQEAPPAP
-735 TVPVEQQNMYDEE
+735 TVEPTADEDAATQKRLLAAISRAE
-748 VEYHNET
+748 KQLRKDENLATGDPKLERSKKRYEDAQKTWQDFLAESKPRRDKRYEAVVKGLHSFNDDQRTVYEEEAEYYNEE
-755 NPDRKLPAY
+755 NPERKIPEYGELTV
-764 KDLMFDQKASYFGN
+764 DQREKYLTS
-778 IKKNSGEEHT
+778 IKKNTMEE
-788 QAIEDLA
+788 
-795 NLVHGKAEEKKTER
+795 HGKAIKDLADELHGKPEEKKTER
-809 KTTPIKDNED
+809 KTTPVKDTVND
-819 KQLQKGNNVAF
+819 QLQKGNGAPF
-830 LNRIRMDSKNPIRK
+830 LDSIRLTSKNAIRK
-844 AVAQRIFEA
+844 SVAQRIYNA
-853 KLKTKVEVVNS
+853 KLGTKLEVVNS

-877 DTIRLTKQSQD
+877 NTIRLTKQHQD

-904 INKYE
+904 IDKYE
-909 TDQLDKLT
+909 NKQLNKLT
-917 DDQQA
+917 PEQLK
-922 AVVHLEYLMDESRK
+922 AVKHLEYLMDQSRK
-936 TLAEKFPD
+936 SFAEKYPV
-944 AYEDLNEFVSNAI
+944 AYDNLHEFVTNAI
-957 TNDVFQNALGKLSI
+957 NNQKFQNDLGGLSI
-971 PVSESIVPEET
+971 PVSESIIPEDT
-982 SLWTN
+982 SLWNN
-987 LLQAI
+987 LLKAI
-992 AKILRIPG
+992 AEILGVQVLSR
-1000 LLREGNMSI
+1000 GNMSV
-1009 EALAAFD
+1009 EALAAFND
-1016 KIVSAPPKGGID
+1016 IISAPPESGIN
-1028 RAPLPSRKTPEV
+1028 RAPLPSKKTPEV
-1040 KQAPEIK
+1040 KQAPEVK
-1047 EAPKAQS
+1047 EEPKAQT

-1066 KLKERGGKVLLK
+1066 KLKERGGKVVLK
-1078 NLFTTHGAHWM
+1078 NLFTRSGMHWL

-1118 ALNNVFGQITRSTG
+1118 TLNNVFGQITRSTG
-1132 IAVDVFNTH
+1132 IAVDVFNTQ

-1148 VHDAISVYA
+1148 VHDAISAYA
-1157 KKANIS
+1157 KKAGID
-1163 VDLALARLH
+1163 VDQALARLH

-1195 ASNATAIKVA
+1195 KTNDTAIKVA
-1205 NLIKTPELQAMF
+1205 DFKDMPAELQAMF
-1217 GKTEYSA
+1217 SKAEYSA

-1231 MNKILTQPMFQVN
+1231 MDKILTQPMFEIS
-1244 DDTRKAYAQELRK
+1244 DETRKTYAQELRK
-1257 AMDKVVA
+1257 ALDQVVA
-1264 DPANQAK
+1264 DPANHAK
-1271 TIDVYEGKKLKTVE
+1271 TIEVYEGKKLKTVE

-1299 VIGQRTPKQI
+1299 VIGQRTPEQI
-1309 SAITRKLDSAE
+1309 AAITRKLDNAE
-1320 FKTQID
+1320 FKSQID
-1326 AVETALQEVHNK
+1326 AVEKALQVVHQK

-1358 FYGFKHYIPFKG
+1358 FYGFDHYIPFKG
-1370 RPGMRLNDDSFNFDS
+1370 RPGMRLTDESFNFDS
-1385 KQLGG
+1385 KLLGG
-1390 EYQDGQD
+1390 EFQDGQD
-1397 SMQGRM
+1397 TMQGRL
-1403 SEAENPILQ
+1403 SESENPILQ

-1431 AIKNAVNKSNRILQ
+1431 AIKNAVNPKNRILQ
-1445 GDVIDNIK
+1445 GRVKDRIK
-1453 FEDRYKGEVNKQ
+1453 FEDRYKGEFNKSEL
-1465 QISGDDKVFHYNED
+1465 SGEKIVFHYNDD
-1479 GSIDVIQLTNPRE
+1479 GSIDIIELDSKQERE
-1492 KEAVRRSYRTNQPVI
+1492 AIRRSYRTNQPVI

-1558 GIAADV
+1558 DIAADV

-1574 YSHLYA
+1574 YSNLYA
-1580 QGKFAEIDK
+1580 QGKFAEIDV
-1589 LAGSEKPYDQ
+1589 LAGGEKPYDQ
-1599 LNDKERYYR
+1599 LNDQERYYR

-1672 LMKDEVFRTNVT
+1672 LMKDEIFHENVA
-1684 NGMPKDRA
+1684 NGLPLERA

-1745 QKFNETLFREEAEAQ
+1745 QKFDEALFRDEAKAQ
-1760 GISKEKIDK
+1760 GISEAKIDK

-1776 RQRSARAMIGSLVG
+1776 RQRNARVMAGSLVG

-1796 MMALMMSDDDEQGRN
+1796 MMALMMSGDDEQGRN

-1854 ASTFAGRNSV
+1854 ASVFAGRNST
-1864 ADAMSNILT
+1864 ADALSNILT

-1891 NLPAWAMDSLAP
+1891 NFPAWAMDSLAP
-1903 SAIRPFF
+1903 SSIRPFF

-1921 QIYNTR
+1921 QIYNNR

-1942 EIYKGAA
+1942 EVYKGAA
-1949 RELFNVTNG
+1949 RELFNATNG

-1979 KAFTGV
+1979 KALTGV
-1985 SNMGLTLAGK
+1985 SNLGLTLTGK
-1995 KDFDLRNDTL
+1995 KDFDLKNDTL

-2046 QDYMESNPTDY
+2046 REYMEENASDY

-2079 KIRTDKDISL
+2079 KIRTDKDMDL
-2089 RDRKERLD
+2089 RERKERLD

-2103 NMVKRNVLDTFESI
+2103 NMAKRNILDTFESI
-2117 SGSPSI
+2117 TGSPSI

>member
-1 MALYKVR
+1 M
-8 GPDGRLHEFQG
+8 E
-19 PDGMPENMVNLLAGD
+19 
-34 YFQPEIAPSP
+34 
-44 VTKPQAE
+44 
-51 TGFIPSVK
+51 
-59 RGARGVYSLL
+59 
-69 GDVAPAMIGKVVGA
+69 
-83 EDYAKRQ
+83 
-90 MQEAA
+90 EAA

-114 IKGVGD
+114 IKGAGD

-133 PSIIPSLFT
+133 PSIIPGLFT

-155 AARAAAE
+155 AARSAAE
-162 KTVLANAAKGLGEAE
+162 KAVLSNAAKGLGEAE

-194 LKYEATGALIG
+194 LKYEASGAILG
-205 SAAQNIPEVYQ
+205 SATQNIPEVYQ
-216 NLYDKGKDDIGTA
+216 NLYDKGADDLGTA
-229 LAFGSFNAVLD
+229 LAFGAFNSVLD
-240 AITPINLLRKAKL
+240 AVTPINLLRKAKL

-263 AWYKRAGRGTIEGFA
+263 AWYKRAGRGAIEGFA

-285 LQEMSSAAAE
+285 LQEMSSATAE

-302 TFYTPQNFER
+302 TFFTPENFER

-325 VITGATNVAFGRSA
+325 VITGTANVAFGRGA
-339 TPGTPEAGETQAD
+339 TPGTPEAAETQAD

-360 VEQELGLTPTTPVTE
+360 IEQELGIAPTTPVTE

-380 ETAVPETTI
+380 EPAVPETTT
-389 TPTEPVVQVPT
+389 TPVEPVVQVPT

-405 LDDVQRIRREN
+405 LDDAQRIRKEN
-416 DLAAAKA
+416 DLAASKA
-423 TLADYEKRGVKG
+423 TLAAYEAKGVKG

-456 AQGTTNVTGPI
+456 QGAADVTEPI

-472 ESADVSA
+472 ESADVLT
-479 SGRSAVPA
+479 SGRGAVPA
-487 TAGIETLESDGV
+487 TAGIETPERDGV
-499 VPAGPNVGDLTQGK
+499 VPAGPDVGDLTQGEGK
-513 GRQPAPVDIDKE
+513 QPAPIELSDKAKEAIRLSIADGMDKADTIDSLFE
-525 SIEEEQARNAGPDLA
+525 FEIYDDREGFPDVPPLINK
-540 SDEKTPDEYKAEQ
+540 SQQKAAE
-553 MDALQTEEAPK
+553 DYYDSLSKPK
-564 TAAPTEVLNE
+564 TAAPTEVLKE
-574 DEIIK
+574 DQIIK
-579 SDARKKE
+579 
-586 DELYA
+586 
-591 AFKKIEE
+591 E
-598 EKKSLLSKDGRKP
+598 EKPSGTQT
-611 NINSPNR
+611 I
-618 ARWDVIDD
+618 
-626 ELVDARNTWFRQV
+626 
-639 EQNDAEETNAGL
+639 
-651 DELAALANKLN
+651 
-662 TVTDGNKTHTKESI
+662 
-676 EKLVNDAST
+676 
-685 KTKRSKLEIIKSN
+685 
-698 IKSTK
+698 
-703 DKIAQ
+703 
-708 FSKKEK
+708 
-714 TDGVKTTKTEQTEKK
+714 KTEQAEEK
-729 GQEATD
+729 GQEAPAAT
-735 TVPVEQQNMYDEE
+735 TVEPTADEDRATQKRLLGALNRARKRLLRDENLASGDPRIDAAKAAVDKAQKEWNDFLVESEPRSSKRYESIVKDVHKFDDNQRALYDEE
-748 VEYHNET
+748 SEYYNEN
-755 NPDRKLPAY
+755 NPERKVPEYDAL
-764 KDLMFDQKASYFGN
+764 KVDQREKYL
-778 IKKNSGEEHT
+778 EL
-788 QAIEDLA
+788 IED
-795 NLVHGKAEEKKTER
+795 NTMEEHGKAIKELADDIHGKPEEKKTER
-809 KTTPIKDNED
+809 KTTPVKDTVND
-819 KQLQKGNNVAF
+819 QLQKGNGAPF
-830 LNRIRMDSKNPIRK
+830 LDSIRLTSKNAIRK
-844 AVAQRIFEA
+844 SVAQRIYNA
-853 KLKTKVEVVNS
+853 KLGTKLEVVNS

-877 DTIRLTKQSQD
+877 NTIRLTKQYQD
-888 EETLMHEYTH
+888 EETIMHEYTH

-904 INKYE
+904 IDKYE
-909 TDQLDKLT
+909 NKQLSKLT
-917 DDQQA
+917 PEQLK
-922 AVVHLEYLMDESRK
+922 AVKHLEYLMDQSRK
-936 TLAEKFPD
+936 SMAEKYPD
-944 AYEDLNEFVSNAI
+944 AYDNLHEFVTNAI
-957 TNDVFQNALGKLSI
+957 NNQKFQNDLGGLSI
-971 PVSESIVPEET
+971 PVSKSIIPEDT
-982 SLWTN
+982 SLWNN
-987 LLQAI
+987 LLKAI
-992 AKILRIPG
+992 AEILGVQVLSR
-1000 LLREGNMSI
+1000 GNMSV
-1009 EALAAFD
+1009 EALAAFND
-1016 KIVSAPPKGGID
+1016 IISVPPESGIN
-1028 RAPLPSRKTPEV
+1028 RAPLPSKKAPEV
-1040 KQAPEIK
+1040 KQAPEVK
-1047 EAPKAQS
+1047 EEPKAQT

-1078 NLFTTHGAHWM
+1078 NLFTTHGAHWL

-1107 ALLGQLERLGD
+1107 ALLGQLERLGET
-1118 ALNNVFGQITRSTG
+1118 LNNVFGQITRSTG

-1148 VHDAISVYA
+1148 VHDAVSAYA
-1157 KKANIS
+1157 KKAGID
-1163 VDLALARLH
+1163 VDQALARLH

-1181 ERRAVNYLKKVPLD
+1181 ERRAVNYIKKVPLD
-1195 ASNATAIKVA
+1195 ASNDTAIKVA
-1205 NLIKTPELQAMF
+1205 DLIKTPELQAMF
-1217 GKTEYSA
+1217 GKAEYSA

-1231 MNKILTQPMFQVN
+1231 MNKILTQPMFQVS
-1244 DDTRKAYAQELRK
+1244 DETRKAYAQELRK
-1257 AMDKVVA
+1257 TMDKVVA

-1271 TIDVYEGKKLKTVE
+1271 TIDIYEGKKLKTVE
-1285 TTPAMFDVADERYS
+1285 TTPAMFDIADERYS
-1299 VIGQRTPKQI
+1299 VIGQRTPDQI
-1309 SAITRKLDSAE
+1309 AAITRKLDNAE
-1320 FKTQID
+1320 FKSQID
-1326 AVETALQEVHNK
+1326 ALEKAVQEVHNK
-1338 TIDLNKE
+1338 TIELNKE

-1350 RPVANIVD
+1350 RPVANVVD
-1358 FYGFKHYIPFKG
+1358 FYGFEHYIPFKG
-1370 RPGMRLNDDSFNFDS
+1370 RPGMRLTDDSFNFDS

-1403 SEAENPILQ
+1403 SESENPILQ

-1445 GDVIDNIK
+1445 GNVIDNIK

-1465 QISGDDKVFHYNED
+1465 QISGDDKIFHYNED

-1558 GIAADV
+1558 DIAADV

-1580 QGKFAEIDK
+1580 QGKFPEINK
-1589 LAGSEKPYDQ
+1589 LAGGSKPYEE
-1599 LNDKERYYR
+1599 LNDQERYYR
-1608 DLKDFVKKGGR
+1608 DLQDFVKKGGR

-1672 LMKDEVFRTNVT
+1672 LMKDEVFRTNIAD
-1684 NGMPKDRA
+1684 GMPPARA
-1692 RADAEI
+1692 KADAEI

-1745 QKFNETLFREEAEAQ
+1745 QKFDETLFREEAEAQ
-1760 GISKEKIDK
+1760 GVSKEKIDK

-1776 RQRSARAMIGSLVG
+1776 RQRSARAMVGSLIG

-1796 MMALMMSDDDEQGRN
+1796 MMALMMSGDDEQGRN

-1854 ASTFAGRNSV
+1854 TSVFAGRNSV
-1864 ADAMSNILT
+1864 ADALSNILT

-1886 ISPID
+1886 ISPVD
-1891 NLPAWAMDSLAP
+1891 NFPAWAMDSLAP

-1910 EYVMNLDGLGR
+1910 EFVMNLDGLGR
-1921 QIYNTR
+1921 QIYNNR
-1927 QSRYGDAYTGGDSIP
+1927 QSKYGDAYTGGDSIP
-1942 EIYKGAA
+1942 ELYKGAA

-1972 NYVDGMA
+1972 NYVDGLA
-1979 KAFTGV
+1979 KALTGV
-1985 SNMGLTLAGK
+1985 SNIGLTLTGK

-2017 DAREFSKAET
+2017 DAREFSKAEA
-2027 RIKTMEKR
+2027 RIKNMEKR

-2046 QDYMESNPTDY
+2046 REYIEDNPADYF
-2057 YLVQYYNST
+2057 LVQYYNST
-2066 VNGPIRDLRAMAN
+2066 VNGQIRNLRAAAN
-2079 KIRTDKDISL
+2079 KIRTDKDMSI

-2097 EVIKLQ
+2097 EIITLQ
-2103 NMVKRNVLDTFESI
+2103 NMAKRNVLDTFESI
-2117 SGSPSI
+2117 TGSPSI

>member
-1 MALYKVR
+1 
-8 GPDGRLHEFQG
+8 
-19 PDGMPENMVNLLAGD
+19 MPENMVNLLAGD

-51 TGFIPSVK
+51 TGFIPSVM
-59 RGARGVYSLL
+59 RGGRGVYSLL
-69 GDVAPAMIGKVVGA
+69 GDVAPAMLGKVVGA

-95 AYQQET
+95 AYQKET
-101 QEKYPSAV
+101 EEKYPSAV

-114 IKGVGD
+114 IKSAGD
-120 LGTYIVEAVGEAI
+120 LGTYIVESVGEAI

-142 GGAAAI
+142 GGASAI
-148 AGRTAVA
+148 LGRTAVA
-155 AARAAAE
+155 AARSAAE

-194 LKYEATGALIG
+194 LKYEAAGTLAG

-216 NLYDKGKDDIGTA
+216 NLYDKGKDDLGTA

-263 AWYKRAGRGTIEGFA
+263 AWYKRAGKGAIEGFA
-278 TEGGTEI
+278 TEGGTEM

-302 TFYTPQNFER
+302 TFFTPDNFNR

-325 VITGATNVAFGRSA
+325 VITGATNVAMGRA
-339 TPGTPEAGETQAD
+339 AAPGTPEAGETQAD

-360 VEQELGLTPTTPVTE
+360 VEQELGIAPTAPVTE

-380 ETAVPETTI
+380 ETAVPETTT
-389 TPTEPVVQVPT
+389 TPVEPVAQVPT

-405 LDDVQRIRREN
+405 LTDVQRIKKEN

-423 TLADYEKRGVKG
+423 TLAAYEERGVKG
-435 TPIKLTQNRIAKLER
+435 TPVKFTQNRITRLEQ
-450 ELGIAP
+450 ELGITAP
-456 AQGTTNVTGPI
+456 TQGAADVTGPI

-472 ESADVSA
+472 ESTDVST

-487 TAGIETLESDGV
+487 PGGVETLKPNGV
-499 VPAGPNVGDLTQGK
+499 VSAGPNVGEVTPRK
-513 GRQPAPVDIDKE
+513 ERQPTPVDTDKE
-525 SIEEEQARNAGPDLA
+525 SIQEEQARNVDLA
-540 SDEKTPDEYKAEQ
+540 ADEKTEDEYRAEQ
-553 MDALQTEEAPK
+553 MSGMQTEEEPK
-564 TAAPTEVLNE
+564 TAAPTEVLKE
-574 DEIIK
+574 DQIIK
-579 SDARKKE
+579 
-586 DELYA
+586 
-591 AFKKIEE
+591 E
-598 EKKSLLSKDGRKP
+598 EKPSG
-611 NINSPNR
+611 I
-618 ARWDVIDD
+618 
-626 ELVDARNTWFRQV
+626 
-639 EQNDAEETNAGL
+639 ETI
-651 DELAALANKLN
+651 ETKQ
-662 TVTDGNKTHTKESI
+662 TKE
-676 EKLVNDAST
+676 
-685 KTKRSKLEIIKSN
+685 
-698 IKSTK
+698 
-703 DKIAQ
+703 
-708 FSKKEK
+708 
-714 TDGVKTTKTEQTEKK
+714 K
-729 GQEATD
+729 GQEAPPAPTVEPTADED
-735 TVPVEQQNMYDEE
+735 TATQKRLLADISRAEKQLRKDENLTSDDPKLVASKNRYDVAQKAYKDFVAESEPRRTKRYEAVVKGVHSFNDDQRTMYDEE
-748 VEYHNET
+748 AEYHNEE
-755 NPDRKLPAY
+755 NPKRKVPEYGELTV
-764 KDLMFDQKASYFGN
+764 DQREKYLES
-778 IKKNSGEEHT
+778 IKKNTGDEH
-788 QAIEDLA
+788 IEAVKTLA
-795 NLVHGKAEEKKTER
+795 DDIHGKPEEEKVER
-809 KTTPIKDNED
+809 KTTPVKEYEN

-853 KLKTKVEVVNS
+853 KLKTTVEVVNS
-864 LPEGRA
+864 LPDGRA

-898 AATIDV
+898 AATINV
-904 INKYE
+904 IDKYE
-909 TDQLDKLT
+909 NGKIDELT
-917 DDQQA
+917 EDQQA
-922 AVVHLEYLMDESRK
+922 GVVHLEYLMDESRK
-936 TLAEKFPD
+936 SLAEKFPN

-957 TNDVFQNALGKLSI
+957 NNEAFQNALGKLSI
-971 PVSESIVPEET
+971 PVKESIIPEET
-982 SLWTN
+982 SLWSN

-992 AKILRIPG
+992 AKILKIPG
-1000 LLREGNMSI
+1000 LLREGNMSV

-1016 KIVSAPPKGGID
+1016 KIVSAPPKGGIN
-1028 RAPLPSRKTPEV
+1028 RAPLPSRKAAEV
-1040 KQAPEIK
+1040 KQAPEVK
-1047 EAPKAQS
+1047 EEPKAQS

-1107 ALLGQLERLGD
+1107 ALLGQLERLGET
-1118 ALNNVFGQITRSTG
+1118 LNNVYGQITRSTG

-1141 MKFPTEA
+1141 IKFPTEA
-1148 VHDAISVYA
+1148 VHDAVSAYA
-1157 KKANIS
+1157 KKAGID
-1163 VDLALARLH
+1163 VDQALARLH

-1195 ASNATAIKVA
+1195 ASNDTAIKVA
-1205 NLIKTPELQAMF
+1205 DLIKSPELQAMF

-1231 MNKILTQPMFQVN
+1231 MDKILTQPMFQVN
-1244 DDTRKAYAQELRK
+1244 DETRKAYAQELRK

-1271 TIDVYEGKKLKTVE
+1271 TVDVYEGKKLKTVE
-1285 TTPAMFDVADERYS
+1285 TTPAMFDIADERYS
-1299 VIGQRTPKQI
+1299 VIGQRTPEQI
-1309 SAITRKLDSAE
+1309 AAITRKLDSAE
-1320 FKTQID
+1320 LKTQID
-1326 AVETALQEVHNK
+1326 AVEKAVQEVHNK
-1338 TIDLNKE
+1338 TIELNKE
-1345 AHYWS
+1345 AQYWS
-1350 RPVANIVD
+1350 RPVANVVD
-1358 FYGFKHYIPFKG
+1358 FYGFEHYIPFKG
-1370 RPGMRLNDDSFNFDS
+1370 RPGMRLTDDSFNFDS

-1403 SEAENPILQ
+1403 SESENPILQ

-1431 AIKNAVNKSNRILQ
+1431 AIKNAVNSKNRILQ
-1445 GDVIDNIK
+1445 GKVIDNIK

-1550 AKAGRLLT
+1550 EKAGRLLT
-1558 GIAADV
+1558 DIAADV

-1574 YSHLYA
+1574 YSNLYA
-1580 QGKFAEIDK
+1580 QGKFDQIDK
-1589 LAGSEKPYDQ
+1589 LAGGEKSYDQ
-1599 LNDKERYYR
+1599 LDDQERYYR

-1635 IKEVGRSGVL
+1635 VKEVGRSGVM

-1672 LMKDEVFRTNVT
+1672 LMKDEVFHDNVA
-1684 NGMPKDRA
+1684 NGMPVDRA

-1745 QKFNETLFREEAEAQ
+1745 QKFDETLFREEAEAQ

-1776 RQRSARAMIGSLVG
+1776 RQRSARVMAGSLVG

-1796 MMALMMSDDDEQGRN
+1796 MMALMMSGDDDQGRN
-1811 KVATDDMARWTRNAR
+1811 KVATDDMARWTRYAR
-1826 FHIPGTDIIFQMPWG
+1826 FHIPGTDVILQMPWG

-1854 ASTFAGRNSV
+1854 ASVFAGRNSV
-1864 ADAMSNILT
+1864 ADALSNIFT
-1873 TGLDSYLPLPISK
+1873 TGLDSYIPLPISK
-1886 ISPID
+1886 ISPVD
-1891 NLPAWAMDSLAP
+1891 NFPAWALDSLAP
-1903 SAIRPFF
+1903 SAVRPFF

-1921 QIYNTR
+1921 QIYNNR

-1949 RELFNVTNG
+1949 RELFNATNG

-1964 NTMYFFAN
+1964 NTMYFFTN

-1979 KAFTGV
+1979 KALTGV
-1985 SNMGLTLAGK
+1985 SNIGLTLTGK
-1995 KDFDLRNDTL
+1995 KDFDLKNDTL
-2005 FLSSFIGSKSNV
+2005 FLSSFIGAKSNV
-2017 DAREFSKAET
+2017 DAREFSKAEE
-2027 RIKTMEKR
+2027 RIKAMDKR

-2046 QDYMESNPTDY
+2046 QDYIEKNPTDY

-2079 KIRTDKDISL
+2079 KIRTDKDMDL
-2089 RDRKERLD
+2089 RERKERLD
-2097 EVIKLQ
+2097 EVVKLQ

>member
-1 MALYKVR
+1 MPTYR
-8 GPDGRLHEFQG
+8 IEGPDGKRYRFNGPSGLTGSDLDLLKDTLFQTETEL
-19 PDGMPENMVNLLAGD
+19 PA
-34 YFQPEIAPSP
+34 APP
-44 VTKPQAE
+44 PRKAE
-51 TGFIPSVK
+51 TGFIPSVM
-59 RGARGVYSLL
+59 RGGRGMYSLL
-69 GDVAPAMIGKVVGA
+69 GDVAPAMIGKAIGA

-90 MQEAA
+90 MDEAA

-114 IKGVGD
+114 IKSAGD
-120 LGTYIVEAVGEAI
+120 LGTYIVESVGEAI

-148 AGRTAVA
+148 AGRGAVA

-162 KTVLANAAKGLGEAE
+162 KTVLANTAKGLGEAE

-194 LKYEATGALIG
+194 LKYEATGALVG
-205 SAAQNIPEVYQ
+205 SAAQNIPDVYQ
-216 NLYDKGKDDIGTA
+216 NLYDKGKDDLGTA
-229 LAFGSFNAVLD
+229 LAFGAFNSVLD
-240 AITPINLLRKAKL
+240 AVTPINLLRKAKL

-263 AWYKRAGRGTIEGFA
+263 AWYKRAGKGVIEGFA
-278 TEGGTEI
+278 TEGGTEM

-302 TFYTPQNFER
+302 TFFTPENFER

-325 VITGATNVAFGRSA
+325 VITGATNIAVGRAA
-339 TPGTPEAGETQAD
+339 TPGTPEEGETQAD
-352 RVKAETAR
+352 RVKAETAKI
-360 VEQELGLTPTTPVTE
+360 EQELGLAPTTPVTE

-380 ETAVPETTI
+380 ETAVPETTT
-389 TPTEPVVQVPT
+389 TPIEPVAQVPT

-405 LDDVQRIRREN
+405 LSEVQRIKKEN
-416 DLAAAKA
+416 ELAAAKK
-423 TLADYEKRGVKG
+423 TLADFEVRGVKG
-435 TPIKLTQNRIAKLER
+435 TPVKYTQNAINRLER

-456 AQGTTNVTGPI
+456 AQGTADVTRSI

-472 ESADVSA
+472 EGADVFTSGRGVAPA
-479 SGRSAVPA
+479 SGGV
-487 TAGIETLESDGV
+487 ETSKSDGV
-499 VPAGPNVGDLTQGK
+499 VPAGPDAGK
-513 GRQPAPVDIDKE
+513 TTSGEGRQSTSVDLDTE
-525 SIEEEQARNAGPDLA
+525 SIQEEQARNAGPDL
-540 SDEKTPDEYKAEQ
+540 EE
-553 MDALQTEEAPK
+553 EEAAPTVVEPEEKPEPPK
-564 TAAPTEVLNE
+564 TAAPTEVLDE
-574 DEIIK
+574 DKIIK

-586 DELYA
+586 DALYA
-591 AFKKIEE
+591 AFTKIEE
-598 EKKSLLSKDGRKP
+598 EKRSLLSKDGRKP
-611 NINSPNR
+611 NISSPNR

-626 ELVDARNTWFRQV
+626 ELVDARNAWFRQK
-639 EQNDAEETNAGL
+639 EKNDTEEINAGI
-651 DELAALANKLN
+651 DELTVLANELN
-662 TVTDGNKTHTKESI
+662 TVTDGNKTYTKESM
-676 EKLVNDAST
+676 EKLVDTAKG
-685 KTKRSKLEIIKSN
+685 KTNTSKLEIIKYN

-714 TDGVKTTKTEQTEKK
+714 TDGAQTSKAKQTKKE
-729 GQEATD
+729 GQEAAD
-735 TVPVEQQNMYDEE
+735 TVPVEQRDMYNEE

-764 KDLMFDQKASYFGN
+764 KDLMFDQKGVYFGN
-778 IKKNSGEEHT
+778 IKKNSGEEHA

-809 KTTPIKDNED
+809 KTTPVKDSED

-830 LNRIRMDSKNPIRK
+830 LNRIRMDSKNPVRK

-853 KLKTKVEVVNS
+853 KLKTTVEVVNS
-864 LPEGRA
+864 LPDGRA

-898 AATIDV
+898 AATIKV
-904 INKYE
+904 IDLYE
-909 TDQLDKLT
+909 NGKIDELT
-917 DDQQA
+917 EDQQA
-922 AVVHLEYLMDESRK
+922 GVVHLEYLMDESRK
-936 TLAEKFPD
+936 TLAEKFPN

-957 TNDVFQNALGKLSI
+957 NNEAFQNALGKLSI
-971 PVSESIVPEET
+971 PVKESIVPEET
-982 SLWTN
+982 SLWSN

-1000 LLREGNMSI
+1000 LLREGNMSV

-1028 RAPLPSRKTPEV
+1028 RAPLPSRKAPEV
-1040 KQAPEIK
+1040 KQAPEVK
-1047 EAPKAQS
+1047 EEPKAQS

-1118 ALNNVFGQITRSTG
+1118 TLNNVFGQITRSTG

-1148 VHDAISVYA
+1148 VHDAISAYA
-1157 KKANIS
+1157 KKTDVS

-1205 NLIKTPELQAMF
+1205 NFIKTPELQAMF
-1217 GKTEYSA
+1217 GKAEYSA

-1299 VIGQRTPKQI
+1299 VIGQRTPEQI
-1309 SAITRKLDSAE
+1309 AAITRKLDNAE
-1320 FKTQID
+1320 FKSQID
-1326 AVETALQEVHNK
+1326 AVEKALQVVHQK

-1358 FYGFKHYIPFKG
+1358 FYGFEHYIPFKG
-1370 RPGMRLNDDSFNFDS
+1370 RPGMRLTDDSFNFDS

-1431 AIKNAVNKSNRILQ
+1431 AIKNAVDFKNRILQ
-1445 GDVIDNIK
+1445 GKIIVNIK

-1479 GSIDVIQLTNPRE
+1479 GSIDVIQLSNPRE

-1558 GIAADV
+1558 DIAADV

-1574 YSHLYA
+1574 YSHLYT

-1589 LAGSEKPYDQ
+1589 LAGGEKPYDQ
-1599 LNDKERYYR
+1599 LTDKERYYR

-1672 LMKDEVFRTNVT
+1672 LMKNEVFRTNVA

-1698 QAVEYAKNLAN
+1698 QSVEYAKNLAN

-1745 QKFNETLFREEAEAQ
+1745 QKFDETLFREEAEAQ

-1776 RQRSARAMIGSLVG
+1776 RQRSARVMAASLVG

-1796 MMALMMSDDDEQGRN
+1796 MMASMMSGDDEQGRN

-1841 FGLGTFASAGAQI
+1841 FGLGSFASAGAQI
-1854 ASTFAGRNSV
+1854 ASVFAGRNSV
-1864 ADAMSNILT
+1864 ADALSNILT

-1886 ISPID
+1886 INAID
-1891 NLPAWAMDSLAP
+1891 NFPAWAMDSLAP

-1910 EYVMNLDGLGR
+1910 EYVMNMDGLGR
-1921 QIYNTR
+1921 QIYNNR

-1942 EIYKGAA
+1942 ELYKGAA
-1949 RELFNVTNG
+1949 RELFNATNG

-1979 KAFTGV
+1979 KALTGV
-1985 SNMGLTLAGK
+1985 SNLGLTLTGK

-2046 QDYMESNPTDY
+2046 QDYMENNASDY
-2057 YLVQYYNST
+2057 YLVQYYNSA

-2103 NMVKRNVLDTFESI
+2103 NMTKRNILDTFESI
-2117 SGSPSI
+2117 TGSPSI

>member
-1 MALYKVR
+1 MALYKVK

-69 GDVAPAMIGKVVGA
+69 GDVAPAMIGKAIGA
-83 EDYAKRQ
+83 EDYAKKQ
-90 MQEAA
+90 MEEAA

-101 QEKYPSAV
+101 QEKYPAAV

-114 IKGVGD
+114 IKGAGD

-133 PSIIPSLFT
+133 PSIIPGLFT

-155 AARAAAE
+155 AAKSAAE
-162 KTVLANAAKGLGEAE
+162 KAVLSNAAKGLGEAE

-194 LKYEATGALIG
+194 LKYEASGAILG
-205 SAAQNIPEVYQ
+205 SATQNIPEVYQ
-216 NLYDKGKDDIGTA
+216 NLYDKGADDLGTA
-229 LAFGSFNAVLD
+229 LAFGAFNSVLD
-240 AITPINLLRKAKL
+240 AVTPINLLRKAKL

-263 AWYKRAGRGTIEGFA
+263 AWYKRAGTGLIEGFA

-302 TFYTPQNFER
+302 TFFTPENFER

-325 VITGATNVAFGRSA
+325 VITGTANVAFGRGA
-339 TPGTPEAGETQAD
+339 APGTAEAAETQAD

-360 VEQELGLTPTTPVTE
+360 IEQELGIAPTTPVTE

-380 ETAVPETTI
+380 EPAVPETTT
-389 TPTEPVVQVPT
+389 TPAEPVVQVPT

-405 LDDVQRIRREN
+405 LDDAQRIRKEN
-416 DLAAAKA
+416 DLAASKA
-423 TLADYEKRGVKG
+423 TLAAYEAKGVKG

-456 AQGTTNVTGPI
+456 QGAADVTEPI

-472 ESADVSA
+472 ESADVST
-479 SGRSAVPA
+479 SGRGAVPTA
-487 TAGIETLESDGV
+487 TGIETPKPDGV
-499 VPAGPNVGDLTQGK
+499 VPAGPNVGDLAQGEGK
-513 GRQPAPVDIDKE
+513 QPAPIELSDKAKEAIRLSIADGMNKDDTIDSLFE
-525 SIEEEQARNAGPDLA
+525 FEIYDDREGFPDVPPLIN
-540 SDEKTPDEYKAEQ
+540 KAQQKAAE
-553 MDALQTEEAPK
+553 DYYDSLSKPK
-564 TAAPTEVLNE
+564 TAAPTEVLKE
-574 DEIIK
+574 DQIIK
-579 SDARKKE
+579 
-586 DELYA
+586 
-591 AFKKIEE
+591 E
-598 EKKSLLSKDGRKP
+598 EKPSGTQT
-611 NINSPNR
+611 I
-618 ARWDVIDD
+618 
-626 ELVDARNTWFRQV
+626 
-639 EQNDAEETNAGL
+639 
-651 DELAALANKLN
+651 
-662 TVTDGNKTHTKESI
+662 
-676 EKLVNDAST
+676 
-685 KTKRSKLEIIKSN
+685 
-698 IKSTK
+698 
-703 DKIAQ
+703 
-708 FSKKEK
+708 
-714 TDGVKTTKTEQTEKK
+714 KTEQAEKEE
-729 GQEATD
+729 QEAPPAPAVEPTAD
-735 TVPVEQQNMYDEE
+735 EDAATQKRLLAAISRAEKQLRKDENLATGDPKLERSKKRYEDAQKTWQDFLTESKPRRNKRYEAIVKGVHSFNNDQRTVYEE
-748 VEYHNET
+748 EAEYYNEE
-755 NPDRKLPAY
+755 NPERKIPEYGELTV
-764 KDLMFDQKASYFGN
+764 DQREKYLAS
-778 IKKNSGEEHT
+778 IKKNTMEE
-788 QAIEDLA
+788 
-795 NLVHGKAEEKKTER
+795 HGKAIKELADDIHGKPEEKKTER
-809 KTTPIKDNED
+809 KTTPVKDTVND
-819 KQLQKGNNVAF
+819 QLQKGNGAPF
-830 LNRIRMDSKNPIRK
+830 LDSIRLTSKNAIRK
-844 AVAQRIFEA
+844 SVAQRIYNA
-853 KLKTKVEVVNS
+853 KLGTKLEVVNS

-877 DTIRLTKQSQD
+877 NTIRLTKQYQD
-888 EETLMHEYTH
+888 EETIMHEYTH

-904 INKYE
+904 IDKYE
-909 TDQLDKLT
+909 NKQLSKLT
-917 DDQQA
+917 PEQLK
-922 AVVHLEYLMDESRK
+922 AVKHLEYLMDQSRK
-936 TLAEKFPD
+936 SMAEKYPD
-944 AYEDLNEFVSNAI
+944 AYDNLSEFVTNAI
-957 TNDVFQNALGKLSI
+957 NNQKFQNDLGGLSI
-971 PVSESIVPEET
+971 PVSKSIIPEDT
-982 SLWTN
+982 SLWNN
-987 LLQAI
+987 LLKAI
-992 AKILRIPG
+992 AEILGVQVLSR
-1000 LLREGNMSI
+1000 GNMSV
-1009 EALAAFD
+1009 EALAAFND
-1016 KIVSAPPKGGID
+1016 IISVPPESGIN
-1028 RAPLPSRKTPEV
+1028 RAPLPSKKKPEV
-1040 KQAPEIK
+1040 KQAPEVK
-1047 EAPKAQS
+1047 EEPKAQT

-1078 NLFTTHGAHWM
+1078 NLFTTHGAHWL

-1107 ALLGQLERLGD
+1107 ALLGQLERLGET
-1118 ALNNVFGQITRSTG
+1118 LNNVFGQITRSTG

-1148 VHDAISVYA
+1148 VHDAVSAYA
-1157 KKANIS
+1157 KKAGID
-1163 VDLALARLH
+1163 VDQALARLH

-1181 ERRAVNYLKKVPLD
+1181 ERRAVNYIKKVPLD
-1195 ASNATAIKVA
+1195 ASNDTAIKVA
-1205 NLIKTPELQAMF
+1205 DLIKTPELQAMF

-1231 MNKILTQPMFQVN
+1231 MNKILTQPMFQVS
-1244 DDTRKAYAQELRK
+1244 DETRKAYAQELRK

-1285 TTPAMFDVADERYS
+1285 TTPAMFDIADERYS
-1299 VIGQRTPKQI
+1299 VIGQRTPEQI
-1309 SAITRKLDSAE
+1309 AAITRKLDNAE
-1320 FKTQID
+1320 FKSQID
-1326 AVETALQEVHNK
+1326 AVEKAVQEVHNK
-1338 TIDLNKE
+1338 TIELNKE

-1350 RPVANIVD
+1350 RPVANVVD
-1358 FYGFKHYIPFKG
+1358 FYGFEHYIPFKG
-1370 RPGMRLNDDSFNFDS
+1370 RPGMRLTDDSFNFDS

-1403 SEAENPILQ
+1403 SESENPILQ

-1465 QISGDDKVFHYNED
+1465 QISGDDKIFHYNED

-1558 GIAADV
+1558 DIAADV

-1580 QGKFAEIDK
+1580 QGKFPEINK
-1589 LAGSEKPYDQ
+1589 LAGGNKPYGE
-1599 LNDKERYYR
+1599 LNDQERYYR
-1608 DLKDFVKKGGR
+1608 DLQDFVKKGGR

-1672 LMKDEVFRTNVT
+1672 LMKDEVFRTNVA

-1692 RADAEI
+1692 KADAEI

-1745 QKFNETLFREEAEAQ
+1745 QKFDETLFREEAEAQ
-1760 GISKEKIDK
+1760 GVSKEKIDK

-1776 RQRSARAMIGSLVG
+1776 RQRYARAMVGSLIG

-1796 MMALMMSDDDEQGRN
+1796 MMALMMSGDDEQGRN

-1826 FHIPGTDIIFQMPWG
+1826 FHIPGTEIIFQMPWG
-1841 FGLGTFASAGAQI
+1841 FGLGTFASSGAQI
-1854 ASTFAGRNSV
+1854 ASVFAGRNSV

-1886 ISPID
+1886 ISPVD
-1891 NLPAWAMDSLAP
+1891 NFPAWAMDSLAP
-1903 SAIRPFF
+1903 SALRPFF
-1910 EYVMNLDGLGR
+1910 EFVMNLDGLGR
-1921 QIYNTR
+1921 QIYNNR

-1942 EIYKGAA
+1942 ELYKGAA

-1972 NYVDGMA
+1972 NYVDGLA
-1979 KAFTGV
+1979 KALTGV
-1985 SNMGLTLAGK
+1985 SNLGLTLTGK

-2017 DAREFSKAET
+2017 DAREFSKAEA
-2027 RIKTMEKR
+2027 RIKNMEKR

>member
-1 MALYKVR
+1 
-8 GPDGRLHEFQG
+8 
-19 PDGMPENMVNLLAGD
+19 
-34 YFQPEIAPSP
+34 
-44 VTKPQAE
+44 
-51 TGFIPSVK
+51 
-59 RGARGVYSLL
+59 
-69 GDVAPAMIGKVVGA
+69 
-83 EDYAKRQ
+83 
-90 MQEAA
+90 
-95 AYQQET
+95 
-101 QEKYPSAV
+101 
-109 PSYTD
+109 
-114 IKGVGD
+114 
-120 LGTYIVEAVGEAI
+120 
-133 PSIIPSLFT
+133 
-142 GGAAAI
+142 
-148 AGRTAVA
+148 
-155 AARAAAE
+155 
-162 KTVLANAAKGLGEAE
+162 
-177 LKQAAM
+177 
-183 AAGVQAAKREA
+183 
-194 LKYEATGALIG
+194 
-205 SAAQNIPEVYQ
+205 
-216 NLYDKGKDDIGTA
+216 
-229 LAFGSFNAVLD
+229 
-240 AITPINLLRKAKL
+240 
-253 SGIPE
+253 
-258 EQIIG
+258 
-263 AWYKRAGRGTIEGFA
+263 
-278 TEGGTEI
+278 
-285 LQEMSSAAAE
+285 
-295 KFVDENN
+295 
-302 TFYTPQNFER
+302 
-312 FINAGLKGGFGGG
+312 
-325 VITGATNVAFGRSA
+325 
-339 TPGTPEAGETQAD
+339 
-352 RVKAETAR
+352 
-360 VEQELGLTPTTPVTE
+360 
-375 PAAVT
+375 
-380 ETAVPETTI
+380 
-389 TPTEPVVQVPT
+389 
-400 VTTKP
+400 
-405 LDDVQRIRREN
+405 
-416 DLAAAKA
+416 
-423 TLADYEKRGVKG
+423 
-435 TPIKLTQNRIAKLER
+435 
-450 ELGIAP
+450 
-456 AQGTTNVTGPI
+456 
-467 TPTVG
+467 
-472 ESADVSA
+472 
-479 SGRSAVPA
+479 
-487 TAGIETLESDGV
+487 
-499 VPAGPNVGDLTQGK
+499 
-513 GRQPAPVDIDKE
+513 
-525 SIEEEQARNAGPDLA
+525 
-540 SDEKTPDEYKAEQ
+540 
-553 MDALQTEEAPK
+553 
-564 TAAPTEVLNE
+564 
-574 DEIIK
+574 
-579 SDARKKE
+579 
-586 DELYA
+586 
-591 AFKKIEE
+591 
-598 EKKSLLSKDGRKP
+598 
-611 NINSPNR
+611 
-618 ARWDVIDD
+618 
-626 ELVDARNTWFRQV
+626 
-639 EQNDAEETNAGL
+639 
-651 DELAALANKLN
+651 
-662 TVTDGNKTHTKESI
+662 
-676 EKLVNDAST
+676 
-685 KTKRSKLEIIKSN
+685 
-698 IKSTK
+698 
-703 DKIAQ
+703 
-708 FSKKEK
+708 
-714 TDGVKTTKTEQTEKK
+714 
-729 GQEATD
+729 
-735 TVPVEQQNMYDEE
+735 
-748 VEYHNET
+748 
-755 NPDRKLPAY
+755 
-764 KDLMFDQKASYFGN
+764 MFDQKALYFGN
-778 IKKNSGEEHT
+778 IKKNSGEEHA

-795 NLVHGKAEEKKTER
+795 NLIHGKAKEKKTER
-809 KTTPIKDNED
+809 KTTPIKENED

-830 LNRIRMDSKNPIRK
+830 LNRIRMDSKNPVRR

-853 KLKTKVEVVNS
+853 KLKTTVEVVNS

-944 AYEDLNEFVSNAI
+944 AYENLSEFVSNAI
-957 TNDVFQNALGKLSI
+957 NNDAFQNELGKLSI
-971 PVSESIVPEET
+971 PVSESIVLEET

-992 AKILRIPG
+992 AKILKIPG
-1000 LLREGNMSI
+1000 LLREGNMSV

-1028 RAPLPSRKTPEV
+1028 RAPLPSRKAAEV
-1040 KQAPEIK
+1040 KQAPEVK
-1047 EAPKAQS
+1047 EEPEAQS

-1066 KLKERGGKVLLK
+1066 KLKERGGKVVLK
-1078 NLFTTHGAHWM
+1078 NLFTRSGMHWL

-1118 ALNNVFGQITRSTG
+1118 TLNNVYGQITRSTG
-1132 IAVDVFNTH
+1132 IAVDVFNTQ

-1148 VHDAISVYA
+1148 VHDAISAYA
-1157 KKANIS
+1157 KKAGID
-1163 VDLALARLH
+1163 VDQALARLH

-1181 ERRAVNYLKKVPLD
+1181 ERRAVKYLKDVPLD

-1205 NLIKTPELQAMF
+1205 SFKDMPAELQAMF
-1217 GKTEYSA
+1217 SKGEYSA

-1231 MNKILTQPMFQVN
+1231 MDKILTQPMFQLN
-1244 DDTRKAYAQELRK
+1244 DETRKAYAQELRS

-1264 DPANQAK
+1264 DPANHAK
-1271 TIDVYEGKKLKTVE
+1271 TIEVYEGKKLKTVE
-1285 TTPAMFDVADERYS
+1285 TTPAMFNIADERYS
-1299 VIGQRTPKQI
+1299 VIGQRTPEQI
-1309 SAITRKLDSAE
+1309 AAITRKLDNSE
-1320 FKTQID
+1320 FKSQID
-1326 AVETALQEVHNK
+1326 AVEKALQVVHQK

-1350 RPVANIVD
+1350 RPVANIVN
-1358 FYGFKHYIPFKG
+1358 FYGFEHYVPFKG
-1370 RPGMRLNDDSFNFDS
+1370 RPGMRLTDDSFNFDS
-1385 KQLGG
+1385 KLLGG
-1390 EYQDGQD
+1390 EFQDGQD
-1397 SMQGRM
+1397 TMQGRM
-1403 SEAENPILQ
+1403 SESENPILQ

-1431 AIKNAVNKSNRILQ
+1431 AIKNAVDPKNRILQ
-1445 GDVIDNIK
+1445 GRIKERIK
-1453 FEDRYKGEVNKQ
+1453 FEDRYKGEFNKSDL
-1465 QISGDDKVFHYNED
+1465 SGENKVFHYNDD
-1479 GSIDVIQLTNPRE
+1479 GSIDIIELDSKQER
-1492 KEAVRRSYRTNQPVI
+1492 EAVRRSYRTNQPVI

-1550 AKAGRLLT
+1550 EKAGRLLA
-1558 GIAADV
+1558 GISADV
-1564 SSGGLYRALN
+1564 ASGGLYRALN
-1574 YSHLYA
+1574 YSNLYS
-1580 QGKFAEIDK
+1580 QGKFVEIDV
-1589 LAGSEKPYDQ
+1589 LAGGDKAYDQ
-1599 LNDKERYYR
+1599 LNDQERYYR

-1635 IKEVGRSGVL
+1635 VKEVGRSGVL

-1672 LMKDEVFRTNVT
+1672 LMRDEILHENVT
-1684 NGMPKDRA
+1684 NGLPLERA
-1692 RADAEI
+1692 RADAEV

-1745 QKFNETLFREEAEAQ
+1745 QKFDEALFRDEAKAQ
-1760 GISKEKIDK
+1760 GISEAKIDK

-1776 RQRSARAMIGSLVG
+1776 RQRNARVMAGSLVG

-1796 MMALMMSDDDEQGRN
+1796 MMALMMSGDDEQERN

-1854 ASTFAGRNSV
+1854 ASVFAGRNSV

>member
-1 MALYKVR
+1 MALYRVK
-8 GPDGRLHEFQG
+8 GPDGKLHEFQG
-19 PDGMPENMVNLLAGD
+19 PEGMPNDLVNMLAGD
-34 YFQPEIAPSP
+34 YFQPEAEPAPI
-44 VTKPQAE
+44 VKPQAE

-83 EDYAKRQ
+83 EDYAKKQ
-90 MQEAA
+90 MEEAA

-114 IKGVGD
+114 IKGAGD

-148 AGRTAVA
+148 AGRGAIA

-162 KTVLANAAKGLGEAE
+162 KTVLTNAAKGLGEAE

-194 LKYEATGALIG
+194 LKYEASGAILG
-205 SAAQNIPEVYQ
+205 SATQNIPEVYQ
-216 NLYDKGKDDIGTA
+216 NLYDKGADDLGTA
-229 LAFGSFNAVLD
+229 LAFGAFNSVLD
-240 AITPINLLRKAKL
+240 AVTPINLLRKAKL

-263 AWYKRAGRGTIEGFA
+263 AWYKRAGKGTIEGFA

-302 TFYTPQNFER
+302 TFFTPENFER

-325 VITGATNVAFGRSA
+325 VITGATNVAFGRAA

-360 VEQELGLTPTTPVTE
+360 IEQELGIAPTTPVTE

-380 ETAVPETTI
+380 ETPVPETTT
-389 TPTEPVVQVPT
+389 TPVEPVVQVPT

-405 LDDVQRIRREN
+405 LDDAQRIRKEN
-416 DLAAAKA
+416 DLAAAKS
-423 TLADYEKRGVKG
+423 TLAAYEAKGVKG
-435 TPIKLTQNRIAKLER
+435 TPIKLTQNRITKLER

-456 AQGTTNVTGPI
+456 QGAADVTEPV

-472 ESADVSA
+472 EGTDLSA
-479 SGRSAVPA
+479 SGRGAVPA
-487 TAGIETLESDGV
+487 TGGIETPERDGV
-499 VPAGPNVGDLTQGK
+499 VPAGPNVGDLTQGEGK
-513 GRQPAPVDIDKE
+513 QPAPIELSDKAKEAIRLSIADGMDKRDTIDSLFE
-525 SIEEEQARNAGPDLA
+525 FEIYDDREGVADVPPLIN
-540 SDEKTPDEYKAEQ
+540 KAQQKAAE
-553 MDALQTEEAPK
+553 DYFDSLSKPK
-564 TAAPTEVLNE
+564 TAAPTEVLKE
-574 DEIIK
+574 DQIIK
-579 SDARKKE
+579 
-586 DELYA
+586 
-591 AFKKIEE
+591 E
-598 EKKSLLSKDGRKP
+598 EKPSGTQT
-611 NINSPNR
+611 I
-618 ARWDVIDD
+618 
-626 ELVDARNTWFRQV
+626 
-639 EQNDAEETNAGL
+639 
-651 DELAALANKLN
+651 
-662 TVTDGNKTHTKESI
+662 
-676 EKLVNDAST
+676 
-685 KTKRSKLEIIKSN
+685 
-698 IKSTK
+698 
-703 DKIAQ
+703 
-708 FSKKEK
+708 
-714 TDGVKTTKTEQTEKK
+714 KTEQAEKE
-729 GQEATD
+729 GQEAPPAP
-735 TVPVEQQNMYDEE
+735 TVEPTADEDAATQKRLLAAIEKARKQLRKDENLASGDPKLESSKNRYD
-748 VEYHNET
+748 VAQ
-755 NPDRKLPAY
+755 KAY
-764 KDLMFDQKASYFGN
+764 KDFVTESEPRRTKRYEAVVKGVHSFNDDQRTVYEEEAEYYNEENPERKIPEYGELTVDQREKYLAS
-778 IKKNSGEEHT
+778 IKKNTMEE
-788 QAIEDLA
+788 
-795 NLVHGKAEEKKTER
+795 HGKAIKDLADDIHGKPEEKKTER
-809 KTTPIKDNED
+809 KTTPVKDTVND
-819 KQLQKGNNVAF
+819 QLQKGNGAPF
-830 LNRIRMDSKNPIRK
+830 LDSIRLTSKNAVRK
-844 AVAQRIFEA
+844 SVAQRIYNA
-853 KLKTKVEVVNS
+853 KLGTKIEVVNS

-877 DTIRLTKQSQD
+877 NTIRLTKQYQD
-888 EETLMHEYTH
+888 EETIMHEYTH

-904 INKYE
+904 IDKYE
-909 TDQLDKLT
+909 NKQLSKLT
-917 DDQQA
+917 PEQLKA
-922 AVVHLEYLMDESRK
+922 IKHLEYLMDQSRK
-936 TLAEKFPD
+936 SMAEKYPD
-944 AYEDLNEFVSNAI
+944 AYDNLHEFVTNAI
-957 TNDVFQNALGKLSI
+957 NNQKFQNDLGGLSI
-971 PVSESIVPEET
+971 PVSESIIPEDT
-982 SLWTN
+982 SLWNN
-987 LLQAI
+987 LLKAI
-992 AKILRIPG
+992 AEILGVQVLSR
-1000 LLREGNMSI
+1000 GNMSV
-1009 EALAAFD
+1009 EALAAFND
-1016 KIVSAPPKGGID
+1016 IISVPPESGIN
-1028 RAPLPSRKTPEV
+1028 RAPLPSKKAPEV
-1040 KQAPEIK
+1040 KQAPEVK
-1047 EAPKAQS
+1047 EEPKAQT
-1054 DQEIADEAVDQV
+1054 DQEIADEAVEQV

-1078 NLFTTHGAHWM
+1078 NLFTTHGAHWL

-1118 ALNNVFGQITRSTG
+1118 TLNNVFGQITRSTG

-1148 VHDAISVYA
+1148 VHDAVSAYA
-1157 KKANIS
+1157 KKAGID
-1163 VDLALARLH
+1163 VDQALARLH

-1195 ASNATAIKVA
+1195 ASNDTAIKVA
-1205 NLIKTPELQAMF
+1205 DLIKTPELQAMF
-1217 GKTEYSA
+1217 GKAEYSA

-1231 MNKILTQPMFQVN
+1231 MNKILTQPMFQVS
-1244 DDTRKAYAQELRK
+1244 DETRKAYAQELRK

-1285 TTPAMFDVADERYS
+1285 TTPSMFDIADERYS
-1299 VIGQRTPKQI
+1299 VIGQRTPEQI
-1309 SAITRKLDSAE
+1309 AAITRKLDNAE
-1320 FKTQID
+1320 FKSQID
-1326 AVETALQEVHNK
+1326 AVEKAVQEVHNK
-1338 TIDLNKE
+1338 TIELNKE

-1350 RPVANIVD
+1350 RPVANVVD
-1358 FYGFKHYIPFKG
+1358 FYGFEHYIPFKG
-1370 RPGMRLNDDSFNFDS
+1370 RPGMRLTDDSFNFDS

-1403 SEAENPILQ
+1403 SESENPILQ

-1445 GDVIDNIK
+1445 GNVIDNIK

-1465 QISGDDKVFHYNED
+1465 QISGDDKIFHYNED

-1558 GIAADV
+1558 DIAADV

-1580 QGKFAEIDK
+1580 QGKFSEINK
-1589 LAGSEKPYDQ
+1589 LAGDNKPYGE
-1599 LNDKERYYR
+1599 LNDQERYYR
-1608 DLKDFVKKGGR
+1608 DLQDFVKKGGR

-1672 LMKDEVFRTNVT
+1672 LMKDEVFRTNVA

-1692 RADAEI
+1692 KADAEI

-1709 FEQVGRWGKAMG
+1709 FEQVGRWGKSMG

-1745 QKFNETLFREEAEAQ
+1745 QKFDEVLFREEAEAQ
-1760 GISKEKIDK
+1760 GVSKEKIDK

-1776 RQRSARAMIGSLVG
+1776 RQRSARVMIGSLIG

-1796 MMALMMSDDDEQGRN
+1796 MMALMMSGDDEQGRN

-1854 ASTFAGRNSV
+1854 ASMFAGRNSV
-1864 ADAMSNILT
+1864 ADALSNILT

-1886 ISPID
+1886 ISPVD
-1891 NLPAWAMDSLAP
+1891 NLPAWLMDSLAP
-1903 SAIRPFF
+1903 SSIRPFF

-1921 QIYNTR
+1921 QIYNNR
-1927 QSRYGDAYTGGDSIP
+1927 QSKYGDAYTGGDSIP
-1942 EIYKGAA
+1942 ELYKGAA
-1949 RELFNVTNG
+1949 RELFNATNG

-1979 KAFTGV
+1979 KALTGV
-1985 SNMGLTLAGK
+1985 SNLGLTLTGK
-1995 KDFDLRNDTL
+1995 KDFDLKNDTL

-2027 RIKTMEKR
+2027 RIKAMEKR
-2035 INALKDKPEMF
+2035 INSLKDKPEMF
-2046 QDYMESNPTDY
+2046 REYIQENPSDYF
-2057 YLVQYYNST
+2057 LVQYYNST
-2066 VNGPIRDLRAMAN
+2066 VNGQIRNLRAMAN
-2079 KIRTDKDISL
+2079 KVRTDKDISL
-2089 RDRKERLD
+2089 RDRKEKLD
-2097 EVIKLQ
+2097 EIVKLQ
-2103 NMVKRNVLDTFESI
+2103 NMAKRNVLDTFESI
-2117 SGSPSI
+2117 TGSPSI

>member
-1 MALYKVR
+1 MALYRVK
-8 GPDGRLHEFQG
+8 GPDGKLHEFQG
-19 PDGMPENMVNLLAGD
+19 PEGMPNDLVNMLAGD
-34 YFQPEIAPSP
+34 YFQPEPEPAP
-44 VTKPQAE
+44 VVKPQAE

-69 GDVAPAMIGKVVGA
+69 GDVAPAMIGKAIGA
-83 EDYAKRQ
+83 EDYAKKQ
-90 MQEAA
+90 MEEAA

-101 QEKYPSAV
+101 QEKYPAAV

-114 IKGVGD
+114 IKGAGD

-133 PSIIPSLFT
+133 PSIIPGLFT

-155 AARAAAE
+155 AAKSAAE
-162 KTVLANAAKGLGEAE
+162 KAVLSNAAKGLGEAE

-194 LKYEATGALIG
+194 LKYEASGAILG
-205 SAAQNIPEVYQ
+205 SATQNIPEVYQ
-216 NLYDKGKDDIGTA
+216 NLYDKGADDLGTA
-229 LAFGSFNAVLD
+229 LAFGAFNSVLD
-240 AITPINLLRKAKL
+240 AVTPINLLRKAKL

-263 AWYKRAGRGTIEGFA
+263 AWYKRAGTGLIEGFA

-302 TFYTPQNFER
+302 TFFTPENFER

-325 VITGATNVAFGRSA
+325 VITGTANVAFGRGA
-339 TPGTPEAGETQAD
+339 APGTAEAAETQAD

-360 VEQELGLTPTTPVTE
+360 IEQELGIAPTTPVTE

-380 ETAVPETTI
+380 EPAVPKTTT
-389 TPTEPVVQVPT
+389 TPAEPVVQVPT

-405 LDDVQRIRREN
+405 LDDAQRIRKEN
-416 DLAAAKA
+416 DLAASKA
-423 TLADYEKRGVKG
+423 TLAAYEAKGVKG

-456 AQGTTNVTGPI
+456 QGAADVTEPV

-472 ESADVSA
+472 ESADVST
-479 SGRSAVPA
+479 SGRGAVPT
-487 TAGIETLESDGV
+487 TAGIETPKPDGV
-499 VPAGPNVGDLTQGK
+499 VPAGPNVGDLTQGEGK
-513 GRQPAPVDIDKE
+513 QPAPIELSDKAKEAIRLSIADGMNKDDTIDSLFE
-525 SIEEEQARNAGPDLA
+525 FEIYDDREGFPDVPPLIN
-540 SDEKTPDEYKAEQ
+540 KAQQKAAE
-553 MDALQTEEAPK
+553 DYYDSLSKPK
-564 TAAPTEVLNE
+564 TAAPTEVLKE
-574 DEIIK
+574 DQIIK
-579 SDARKKE
+579 
-586 DELYA
+586 
-591 AFKKIEE
+591 E
-598 EKKSLLSKDGRKP
+598 EKPSGTQT
-611 NINSPNR
+611 I
-618 ARWDVIDD
+618 
-626 ELVDARNTWFRQV
+626 
-639 EQNDAEETNAGL
+639 
-651 DELAALANKLN
+651 
-662 TVTDGNKTHTKESI
+662 
-676 EKLVNDAST
+676 
-685 KTKRSKLEIIKSN
+685 
-698 IKSTK
+698 
-703 DKIAQ
+703 
-708 FSKKEK
+708 
-714 TDGVKTTKTEQTEKK
+714 KTEQAEKE
-729 GQEATD
+729 GQEAPPAPTIEPTAD
-735 TVPVEQQNMYDEE
+735 EDAATQKRLLAAISRAEKQLRKDENLATGDPKLERSKKRYEDAQKTWQDFLTESKPRRNKRYEAIVKGVHSFNDDQRTVYEE
-748 VEYHNET
+748 EAEYYNEE
-755 NPDRKLPAY
+755 NPERKIPEYGELTV
-764 KDLMFDQKASYFGN
+764 DQREKYLAS
-778 IKKNSGEEHT
+778 IKKNTMEE
-788 QAIEDLA
+788 
-795 NLVHGKAEEKKTER
+795 HGKAIKELADDIHGKPEEKKTER
-809 KTTPIKDNED
+809 KTTPVKDTVND
-819 KQLQKGNNVAF
+819 QLQKGNGAPF
-830 LNRIRMDSKNPIRK
+830 LDSIRLTSKNAIRK
-844 AVAQRIFEA
+844 SVAQRIYNA
-853 KLKTKVEVVNS
+853 KLGTKLEVVNS

-877 DTIRLTKQSQD
+877 NTIRLTKQYQD
-888 EETLMHEYTH
+888 EETIMHEYTH

-904 INKYE
+904 IDKYE
-909 TDQLDKLT
+909 NKQLSKLT
-917 DDQQA
+917 PEQLK
-922 AVVHLEYLMDESRK
+922 AVKHLEYLMDQSRK
-936 TLAEKFPD
+936 SMAEKYPD
-944 AYEDLNEFVSNAI
+944 AYDNLSEFVTNAI
-957 TNDVFQNALGKLSI
+957 NNQKFQNDLGGLSI
-971 PVSESIVPEET
+971 PVSESIIPEDT
-982 SLWTN
+982 SLWNN
-987 LLQAI
+987 LLKAI
-992 AKILRIPG
+992 AEILGVQVLSR
-1000 LLREGNMSI
+1000 GNMSV
-1009 EALAAFD
+1009 EALAAFND
-1016 KIVSAPPKGGID
+1016 IISVPPESGIN
-1028 RAPLPSRKTPEV
+1028 RAPLPSKKAPEV
-1040 KQAPEIK
+1040 KQAPEVK
-1047 EAPKAQS
+1047 EEPKAQT

-1066 KLKERGGKVLLK
+1066 KLKERGGKVVLK
-1078 NLFTTHGAHWM
+1078 NLFTRSGMHWL

-1118 ALNNVFGQITRSTG
+1118 TLNNVFGQITRSTG
-1132 IAVDVFNTH
+1132 IAVDVFNTQ

-1148 VHDAISVYA
+1148 VHDAISAYA
-1157 KKANIS
+1157 KKAGID
-1163 VDLALARLH
+1163 VDQALARLH

-1195 ASNATAIKVA
+1195 KTNDTAIKVA
-1205 NLIKTPELQAMF
+1205 DFKDMPAELQAMF
-1217 GKTEYSA
+1217 SKAEYSA

-1231 MNKILTQPMFQVN
+1231 MDKILTQPMFEIS
-1244 DDTRKAYAQELRK
+1244 DETRKTYAQELRK
-1257 AMDKVVA
+1257 ALDQVVA
-1264 DPANQAK
+1264 DPANHAK
-1271 TIDVYEGKKLKTVE
+1271 TIEVYEGKKLKTVE

-1299 VIGQRTPKQI
+1299 VIGQRTPEQI
-1309 SAITRKLDSAE
+1309 AAITRKLDNAE
-1320 FKTQID
+1320 FKSQID
-1326 AVETALQEVHNK
+1326 AVEKALQVVHQK

-1358 FYGFKHYIPFKG
+1358 FYGFDHYIPFKG
-1370 RPGMRLNDDSFNFDS
+1370 RPGMRLTDESFNFDS
-1385 KQLGG
+1385 KLLGG
-1390 EYQDGQD
+1390 EFQDGQD
-1397 SMQGRM
+1397 TMQGRL
-1403 SEAENPILQ
+1403 SESENPILQ

-1431 AIKNAVNKSNRILQ
+1431 AIKNAVNPKNRILQ
-1445 GDVIDNIK
+1445 GRVKDRIK
-1453 FEDRYKGEVNKQ
+1453 FEDRYKGEFNKSEL
-1465 QISGDDKVFHYNED
+1465 SGEKIVFHYNDD
-1479 GSIDVIQLTNPRE
+1479 GSIDIIELDSKQERE
-1492 KEAVRRSYRTNQPVI
+1492 AIRRSYRTNQPVI

-1558 GIAADV
+1558 DIAADV

-1580 QGKFAEIDK
+1580 QGKFAEINR
-1589 LAGSEKPYDQ
+1589 LAGGEKPYDE
-1599 LNDKERYYR
+1599 LNDQERYYR
-1608 DLKDFVKKGGR
+1608 DLQEFVKKGGR

-1635 IKEVGRSGVL
+1635 IKEVGRSGML

-1672 LMKDEVFRTNVT
+1672 LMKDEVFRTNVA

-1692 RADAEI
+1692 KADAEI

-1745 QKFNETLFREEAEAQ
+1745 QKFDETLFREEAEAQ
-1760 GISKEKIDK
+1760 GVSKEKIDK

-1776 RQRSARAMIGSLVG
+1776 RQRSARAMVGSLIG

-1796 MMALMMSDDDEQGRN
+1796 MMALMMSGDDEQGRN

-1826 FHIPGTDIIFQMPWG
+1826 FHIPGTEIIFQMPWG
-1841 FGLGTFASAGAQI
+1841 FGLGTFASSGAQI
-1854 ASTFAGRNSV
+1854 ASVFAGRNSV
-1864 ADAMSNILT
+1864 ADALSNILT

-1891 NLPAWAMDSLAP
+1891 NFPAWAMDSLAP

-1910 EYVMNLDGLGR
+1910 EFVMNLDGLGR
-1921 QIYNTR
+1921 QIYNNR

-1942 EIYKGAA
+1942 ELYKGAA

-1972 NYVDGMA
+1972 NYVDGLA
-1979 KAFTGV
+1979 KALTGV
-1985 SNMGLTLAGK
+1985 SNLGLTLTGK

-2017 DAREFSKAET
+2017 DAREFSKAEA
-2027 RIKTMEKR
+2027 RIKNMEKR

-2046 QDYMESNPTDY
+2046 REYIQDNPADY
-2057 YLVQYYNST
+2057 FLVQYYNST
-2066 VNGPIRDLRAMAN
+2066 VNGQIRNLRAAAN
-2079 KIRTDKDISL
+2079 KIRTDKDMSI
-2089 RDRKERLD
+2089 RDRKERL
-2097 EVIKLQ
+2097 EEIITLQ
-2103 NMVKRNVLDTFESI
+2103 NMAKRNVLDTFESI
-2117 SGSPSI
+2117 TGSPSI